1 MKRKNLITLL
11 AFFPLFSVWGQ
22 SSLNPVEKEKLKLP
36 ELPQTM
42 LRATAQANEQVD
54 YTKGTF
60 IVNEDWFGH
69 QNSTVNFLSDDGKWT
84 LRAFQKENPGHEL
97 GCTSQ
102 FGTIY
107 GDKFY
112 IVSKQEKDPGA
123 TVIGSR
129 LAVIDAKTMK
139 VLKEFTRIGDSDGR
153 SFLGVDE
160 HTGYIGTSNGI
171 FLYDIDKMEIGERI
185 TGTENTSGSLY
196 SAQIGTMIRVGDRV
210 FAVHQKDGLLVIDAK
225 THTLETTILKPEEHE
240 GHGLG
245 SIVLSKDGTI
255 WASPTVELTG
265 TGASLPLI
273 WKVDPTTL
281 TVQQVDI
288 PTTSGIEE
296 IPNSWYA
303 WTADGFCASTKEN
316 KIYWKGQGTGSWFTG
331 YKIFCYDIDKNE
343 FYKVF
348 DFGKVEGDWRLYG
361 TGFRIDPVSDDM
373 YCFWYHEFLDPEHEL
388 AVVETDGRGE
398 KNGTIKG
405 RYPYDITNYWFP
417 ALPVFP
423 DNEAPVIQGEAPKE
437 VVLSAERTQVSIPLE
452 EIVKDADNMTAAI
465 TLTTTMSEA
474 HQKLITVAVQN
485 CQLVIQPVEASVT
498 TATTI
503 PVHLKFNSNGKT
515 VETDLTVKLEE
526 GTGAP
531 FVISESEVAV
541 EKGKTVTLT
550 VKGMEGETATWA
562 SDDETIAT
570 VSEEGVV
577 TGMKVGTTTITATS
591 EDRGVK
597 ATCKVT
603 VKRESLILNMASV
616 ELFEGEEQTI
626 SVSRQ
631 TPLEQNEKIKWS
643 SSDETILE
651 IIPQPNYM
659 QVKFKALKAGD
670 AKIIAQVVSSD
681 DESNILTTT
690 ECPVL
695 VKEMIPVEKIELVIA
710 DSEEQPGEE
719 TLKFNINGKKI
730 LKAKVFPENA
740 SIKDVEWISSNKDAF
755 TIENGIVTAIGNGE
769 AEITVSS
776 KQGQNE
782 VTSNPIKV
790 ACEYQLERIAFSQPV
805 YGYSKGMANDYEII
819 TPKIKCFPTTPS
831 SIKETMEI
839 KWDFNVPQNWT
850 NSCLNDPT
858 SESYY
863 DNSSNKSGINFY
875 ISLSPEN
882 WETFDPYTFYEGEVP
897 LKCTVTYAGKEYTAE
912 CIINFQEKD
921 LESSFELENEDKKT
935 LLKLGETLQLK
946 WKLNGEGMSSKLKSD
961 GVSVMFSS
969 SDEKIASVSEDGLII
984 AKENGVATITAYV
997 SNGSYSEDRQIIV
1010 GDIWATDV
1018 VCKEDT
1024 VRVTLGEA
1032 VQLAATV
1039 NPKNATFPTV
1049 EWSKPTTDWTT
1060 SNGTTVGAADITDDG
1075 IFSTM
1080 YRSDMATTVNNI
1092 GKYDVK
1098 VTSFDGQA
1106 SGQCVVYVLGLE
1118 PLEELTLT
1126 SKGVDDEI
1134 SIDVKDNTQEGFL
1147 YTQFFDVGFV
1157 PSNATL
1163 AKALTKRFTI
1173 TSQDE
1178 EILEIGTKQLGDT
1191 HEEGFTLKPKK
1202 QGTTQII
1209 VTAKENNIKA
1219 VKTIR
1224 ITDSSYGILGVTL
1237 NASVMTVKAGEPQTI
1252 GHLVETKQDG
1262 VVYDKTVYW
1271 ESSDPSVAT
1280 VDRETGLI
1288 TPIKVGGTTTIRAI
1302 TKFGNFTA
1310 TCHLNV
1316 AEGDVKVS
1324 GVKLDKN
1331 TLTLAPGENAQLY
1344 ATITPTDAA
1353 NKKVTWVSENNAVAT
1368 VAEGLVTG
1376 VSAGSTIVRVTT
1388 RRRRLH
1394 SRMCRNRREKEVPA
1408 TGISLDKTSV
1418 ELEKGKA
1425 IVLRAT
1431 VTPANATNKRV
1442 IWISSD
1448 EDVISVDTTGIV
1460 EGLEEGEADVI
1471 AVTSDGKHEAR
1482 CSVTV
1487 YDPATKPEV
1496 IAKDSS
1502 AVIVFAR
1509 VEKAEK
1515 YRLQLYRYVGNTP
1528 ILDKEY
1534 VADRFGNIINGLK
1547 SSEPA
1552 PLASTGKV
1560 AINIAGLR
1568 PDTKYSVK
1576 IGALDKSGNKI
1587 STVTADPFTT
1597 AQNPTANEEITSV
1610 QPDAF
1615 VANNELILENLA
1627 GCTCYVVD
1635 FSGRIT
1641 TIYTVKSEH
1650 DRTQLQQEAGTYII
1664 TAVKD
1669 QEMYFSKKVV
1679 IR

>member
-1 MKRKNLITLL
+1 MV
-11 AFFPLFSVWGQ
+11 A
-22 SSLNPVEKEKLKLP
+22 
-36 ELPQTM
+36 
-42 LRATAQANEQVD
+42 
-54 YTKGTF
+54 
-60 IVNEDWFGH
+60 
-69 QNSTVNFLSDDGKWT
+69 
-84 LRAFQKENPGHEL
+84 
-97 GCTSQ
+97 
-102 FGTIY
+102 
-107 GDKFY
+107 
-112 IVSKQEKDPGA
+112 
-123 TVIGSR
+123 
-129 LAVIDAKTMK
+129 
-139 VLKEFTRIGDSDGR
+139 
-153 SFLGVDE
+153 
-160 HTGYIGTSNGI
+160 
-171 FLYDIDKMEIGERI
+171 
-185 TGTENTSGSLY
+185 
-196 SAQIGTMIRVGDRV
+196 
-210 FAVHQKDGLLVIDAK
+210 
-225 THTLETTILKPEEHE
+225 
-240 GHGLG
+240 
-245 SIVLSKDGTI
+245 
-255 WASPTVELTG
+255 
-265 TGASLPLI
+265 
-273 WKVDPTTL
+273 
-281 TVQQVDI
+281 
-288 PTTSGIEE
+288 
-296 IPNSWYA
+296 
-303 WTADGFCASTKEN
+303 
-316 KIYWKGQGTGSWFTG
+316 
-331 YKIFCYDIDKNE
+331 
-343 FYKVF
+343 
-348 DFGKVEGDWRLYG
+348 
-361 TGFRIDPVSDDM
+361 
-373 YCFWYHEFLDPEHEL
+373 
-388 AVVETDGRGE
+388 TDGRGE

-423 DNEAPVIQGEAPKE
+423 DNEAPAIQSGAPKE
-437 VVLSAERTQVSIPLE
+437 VVLDAKQTQVNIPLE
-452 EIVKDADNMTAAI
+452 EVVKDDDNMTAAI
-465 TLTTTMSEA
+465 TLTTNMSEA
-474 HQKLITVAVQN
+474 HQKLITVAIQN
-485 CQLVIQPVEASVT
+485 CHLVIQPIEASVT

-515 VETDLTVKLEE
+515 VETDLTVKLEQ

-531 FVISESEVAV
+531 FVINESEVAV
-541 EKGKTVTLT
+541 EKGKTITLT
-550 VKGMEGETATWA
+550 VKGMEGETATWKSEDKA
-562 SDDETIAT
+562 IAT
-570 VSEEGVV
+570 VSEDGVV
-577 TGMKVGTTTITATS
+577 TGMKAGTTTIIATS
-591 EDRGVK
+591 EARNVT

-603 VKRESLILNMASV
+603 VKRENLILDMASV
-616 ELFEGEEQTI
+616 ELFEGQSQT
-626 SVSRQ
+626 V
-631 TPLEQNEKIKWS
+631 KITGGWVNGGVES
-643 SSDETILE
+643 LTWESSDKSILE
-651 IIPQPNYM
+651 ITQQNPMLVQ
-659 QVKFKALKAGD
+659 FKALKTGS
-670 AKIIAQVVSSD
+670 AKIIAKISSKK
-681 DESNILTTT
+681 DESTVLTTT
-690 ECPVL
+690 ECSVL
-695 VKEMIPVEKIELVIA
+695 VKEMIPVEKIELTT
-710 DSEEQPGEE
+710 SEGEQPGEE

-740 SIKDVEWISSNKDAF
+740 SIKDVEWISSNQDAF

-790 ACEYQLERIAFSQPV
+790 SCEYQLERIVFSQPI
-805 YGYSKGMANDYEII
+805 YGYSKKMADDYGRI

-831 SIKETMEI
+831 SIEGTMDI

-858 SESYY
+858 SSSYY
-863 DNSSNKSGINFY
+863 DNSSNTRGINFC

-882 WETFDPYTFYEGEVP
+882 WETNELYTFYEGEVP
-897 LKCTVTYAGKEYTAE
+897 LKCTITYAGKKYTAE

-935 LLKLGETLQLK
+935 LLKSGETLQLK
-946 WKLNGEGMSSKLKSD
+946 WKLDGEGMSSKLKSD
-961 GVSVMFSS
+961 EVSVKFIS
-969 SDEKIASVSEDGLII
+969 SDENIASVNKDGLIT
-984 AKENGVATITAYV
+984 AKGNGIATITAYV
-997 SNGSYSEDRQIIV
+997 SDGSYSEERQILV
-1010 GDIWATDV
+1010 GDTWATDV

-1039 NPKNATFPTV
+1039 NPKNATYPTV

-1060 SNGTTVGAADITDDG
+1060 NSGTTVGAADITDDG

-1098 VTSFDGQA
+1098 VSSFDGQA

-1118 PLEELTLT
+1118 PLQDLTLT

-1134 SIDVKDNTQEGFL
+1134 SIDVKDDIEEGIL

-1163 AKALTKRFTI
+1163 AKALTTRFTI
-1173 TSQDE
+1173 TSQDK
-1178 EILEIGTKQLGDT
+1178 EILEIGTKKLGDT

-1209 VTAKENNIKA
+1209 VSAKENDVKA

-1224 ITDSSYGILGVTL
+1224 VTDSSYGILGVTL
-1237 NASVMTVKAGEPQTI
+1237 DASVMTVKAGEPLSI
-1252 GHLVETKQDG
+1252 GYQVETVQDG
-1262 VVYDKTVYW
+1262 VERDKTVYW

-1331 TLTLAPGENAQLY
+1331 ALTLAPGENAQLY
-1344 ATITPTDAA
+1344 ATITPADAA
-1353 NKKVTWVSENNAVAT
+1353 NKKVTWISENNAVAT

-1388 RRRRLH
+1388 EDGGYTAK
-1394 SRMCRNRREKEVPA
+1394 CVVTVEKKEIPA
-1408 TGISLDKTSV
+1408 TGISLDKISV
-1418 ELEKGKA
+1418 KLEKGKA
-1425 IVLRAT
+1425 IVLKAT
-1431 VTPANATNKRV
+1431 VIPANATNKQV
-1442 IWISSD
+1442 IWLSSD
-1448 EDVISVDTTGIV
+1448 EDIIAVDTTGIV
-1460 EGLEEGEADVI
+1460 EGLEEGKADVI

-1487 YDPATKPEV
+1487 YDPAAKPEV

-1502 AVIVFAR
+1502 AVVIFAQ

-1528 ILDKEY
+1528 VLDKEY
-1534 VADRFGNIINGLK
+1534 VADHFGNIINGLK

-1560 AINIAGLR
+1560 AVNIAGLR

-1576 IGALDKSGNKI
+1576 IVALDKSGNMI
-1587 STVTADPFTT
+1587 STVITDPFMT

-1641 TIYTVKSEH
+1641 KIYTVKSEH

>member
-1 MKRKNLITLL
+1 
-11 AFFPLFSVWGQ
+11 
-22 SSLNPVEKEKLKLP
+22 
-36 ELPQTM
+36 
-42 LRATAQANEQVD
+42 
-54 YTKGTF
+54 
-60 IVNEDWFGH
+60 
-69 QNSTVNFLSDDGKWT
+69 
-84 LRAFQKENPGHEL
+84 
-97 GCTSQ
+97 
-102 FGTIY
+102 
-107 GDKFY
+107 
-112 IVSKQEKDPGA
+112 
-123 TVIGSR
+123 
-129 LAVIDAKTMK
+129 
-139 VLKEFTRIGDSDGR
+139 
-153 SFLGVDE
+153 
-160 HTGYIGTSNGI
+160 
-171 FLYDIDKMEIGERI
+171 
-185 TGTENTSGSLY
+185 
-196 SAQIGTMIRVGDRV
+196 
-210 FAVHQKDGLLVIDAK
+210 
-225 THTLETTILKPEEHE
+225 
-240 GHGLG
+240 
-245 SIVLSKDGTI
+245 
-255 WASPTVELTG
+255 
-265 TGASLPLI
+265 
-273 WKVDPTTL
+273 
-281 TVQQVDI
+281 
-288 PTTSGIEE
+288 
-296 IPNSWYA
+296 
-303 WTADGFCASTKEN
+303 
-316 KIYWKGQGTGSWFTG
+316 
-331 YKIFCYDIDKNE
+331 
-343 FYKVF
+343 
-348 DFGKVEGDWRLYG
+348 
-361 TGFRIDPVSDDM
+361 M
-373 YCFWYHEFLDPEHEL
+373 YCFWYHEFLNPEHEL
-388 AVVETDGRGE
+388 AVVATDGRGE

-423 DNEAPVIQGEAPKE
+423 DNEAPAIQSGAPKE
-437 VVLSAERTQVSIPLE
+437 VVLDAEQTQVNIPLE
-452 EIVKDADNMTAAI
+452 EVVKDADNMTAAI

-474 HQKLITVAVQN
+474 HQKLITVAIQN
-485 CQLVIQPVEASVT
+485 CHLVIQPVEASVT

-503 PVHLKFNSNGKT
+503 PVHLKFNSNGKKA
-515 VETDLTVKLEE
+515 ETDLTVKLKE

-541 EKGKTVTLT
+541 EKNKTVTLT
-550 VKGMEGETATWA
+550 VKGMEGETATWKSEDNA
-562 SDDETIAT
+562 IAT
-570 VSEEGVV
+570 VSEDGMV
-577 TGMKVGTTTITATS
+577 TGKATGTTTITAS
-591 EDRGVK
+591 SKDRDVK

-603 VKRESLILNMASV
+603 VKRESLILDMASV
-616 ELFEGEEQTI
+616 ELFEGQSQT
-626 SVSRQ
+626 VMVKGGWLNNKE
-631 TPLEQNEKIKWS
+631 TLKWE
-643 SSDETILE
+643 SSDTSILE
-651 IIPQPNYM
+651 ITRQNPG
-659 QVKFKALKAGD
+659 QVQFKALKTGS
-670 AKIIAQVVSSD
+670 AKIIAKISSKEE
-681 DESNILTTT
+681 ESIVLTTT
-690 ECPVL
+690 ECSVL
-695 VKEMIPVEKIELVIA
+695 VKELIPVEKIELTT
-710 DSEEQPGEE
+710 SEGEQPEEE

-740 SIKDVEWISSNKDAF
+740 SIKDVEWISSNQDAF

-790 ACEYQLERIAFSQPV
+790 SCEYQLERIVFSQPI
-805 YGYSKGMANDYEII
+805 YGYSKKMADDYGRI

-831 SIKETMEI
+831 SIEGTMDI

-858 SESYY
+858 SSSYY
-863 DNSSNKSGINFY
+863 DNSSNTRGINFC

-882 WETFDPYTFYEGEVP
+882 YETYDPYTFYEGEVP

-912 CIINFQEKD
+912 CTINFQEKD
-921 LESSFELENEDKKT
+921 LENSFELENEDKKT

-946 WKLNGEGMSSKLKSD
+946 WKLDGEGMSSKLKSD
-961 GVSVMFSS
+961 EVSVKFIS
-969 SDEKIASVSEDGLII
+969 SDENIASVNNDGLIT
-984 AKENGVATITAYV
+984 AKGNGIATITAYV
-997 SNGSYSEDRQIIV
+997 SDGSYSEERQILV
-1010 GDIWATDV
+1010 GDTWATDV

-1039 NPKNATFPTV
+1039 NPKNATYPTV

-1060 SNGTTVGAADITDDG
+1060 NSGTTVGAADITDDG

-1098 VTSFDGQA
+1098 VSSFDGQA

-1118 PLEELTLT
+1118 PLQDLTLT

-1134 SIDVKDNTQEGFL
+1134 SIDVKDDIEEGIL

-1163 AKALTKRFTI
+1163 AKALTTRFTI
-1173 TSQDE
+1173 TSQDK
-1178 EILEIGTKQLGDT
+1178 EILEIGTKKLGDT

-1209 VTAKENNIKA
+1209 VSAKENDVKA

-1224 ITDSSYGILGVTL
+1224 VTDSSYGILGVTL
-1237 NASVMTVKAGEPQTI
+1237 DASVMTVKAGEPLSI
-1252 GHLVETKQDG
+1252 GYQVETVQDG
-1262 VVYDKTVYW
+1262 VERDKTVYW

-1331 TLTLAPGENAQLY
+1331 ALTLAPGENAQLY
-1344 ATITPTDAA
+1344 ATITPADAA
-1353 NKKVTWVSENNAVAT
+1353 NKKVTWISENNAVAT

-1388 RRRRLH
+1388 EDGGYTAK
-1394 SRMCRNRREKEVPA
+1394 CVVTVEKKEIPA
-1408 TGISLDKTSV
+1408 TGISLDKISV
-1418 ELEKGKA
+1418 KLEKGKA
-1425 IVLRAT
+1425 IVLKAT
-1431 VTPANATNKRV
+1431 VIPANATNKQV
-1442 IWISSD
+1442 IWLSSD
-1448 EDVISVDTTGIV
+1448 EDIIAVDTTGIV
-1460 EGLEEGEADVI
+1460 EGLEEGKADVI

-1487 YDPATKPEV
+1487 YDPAAKPEV

-1502 AVIVFAR
+1502 AVVIFAQ

-1528 ILDKEY
+1528 VLDKEY
-1534 VADRFGNIINGLK
+1534 VADHFGNIINGLK

-1560 AINIAGLR
+1560 AVNIAGLR

-1576 IGALDKSGNKI
+1576 IVALDKSGNTI
-1587 STVTADPFTT
+1587 STVITDPFMT

-1641 TIYTVKSEH
+1641 KIYTVKSEH

>member
-1 MKRKNLITLL
+1 M
-11 AFFPLFSVWGQ
+11 
-22 SSLNPVEKEKLKLP
+22 
-36 ELPQTM
+36 
-42 LRATAQANEQVD
+42 
-54 YTKGTF
+54 
-60 IVNEDWFGH
+60 
-69 QNSTVNFLSDDGKWT
+69 
-84 LRAFQKENPGHEL
+84 
-97 GCTSQ
+97 
-102 FGTIY
+102 
-107 GDKFY
+107 
-112 IVSKQEKDPGA
+112 
-123 TVIGSR
+123 
-129 LAVIDAKTMK
+129 
-139 VLKEFTRIGDSDGR
+139 
-153 SFLGVDE
+153 
-160 HTGYIGTSNGI
+160 
-171 FLYDIDKMEIGERI
+171 
-185 TGTENTSGSLY
+185 
-196 SAQIGTMIRVGDRV
+196 
-210 FAVHQKDGLLVIDAK
+210 
-225 THTLETTILKPEEHE
+225 
-240 GHGLG
+240 
-245 SIVLSKDGTI
+245 
-255 WASPTVELTG
+255 
-265 TGASLPLI
+265 
-273 WKVDPTTL
+273 
-281 TVQQVDI
+281 
-288 PTTSGIEE
+288 
-296 IPNSWYA
+296 
-303 WTADGFCASTKEN
+303 
-316 KIYWKGQGTGSWFTG
+316 
-331 YKIFCYDIDKNE
+331 
-343 FYKVF
+343 
-348 DFGKVEGDWRLYG
+348 EGDWRLYG

-373 YCFWYHEFLDPEHEL
+373 YCFWYHEFLNPEHEL
-388 AVVETDGRGE
+388 AVVATDGRGE

-423 DNEAPVIQGEAPKE
+423 DNEAPAIQSGAPKE
-437 VVLSAERTQVSIPLE
+437 VVLDAEQTQVNIPLE
-452 EIVKDADNMTAAI
+452 EVVKDADNMTAAI

-474 HQKLITVAVQN
+474 HQKLITVAIQN
-485 CQLVIQPVEASVT
+485 CHLVIQPVEASVT

-503 PVHLKFNSNGKT
+503 PVHLKFNSNGKKA
-515 VETDLTVKLEE
+515 ETDLTVKLKE

-541 EKGKTVTLT
+541 EKNKTVTLT
-550 VKGMEGETATWA
+550 VKGMEGETATWKSEDNA
-562 SDDETIAT
+562 IAT
-570 VSEEGVV
+570 VSEDGMV
-577 TGMKVGTTTITATS
+577 TGKATGTTTITAS
-591 EDRGVK
+591 SKDRDVK

-603 VKRESLILNMASV
+603 VKRESLILDMASV
-616 ELFEGEEQTI
+616 ELFEGQSQT
-626 SVSRQ
+626 VMVKGGWLNNKE
-631 TPLEQNEKIKWS
+631 TLKWE
-643 SSDETILE
+643 SSDTSILE
-651 IIPQPNYM
+651 ITRQNPG
-659 QVKFKALKAGD
+659 QVQFKALKTGS
-670 AKIIAQVVSSD
+670 AKIIAKISSKEE
-681 DESNILTTT
+681 ESIVLTTT
-690 ECPVL
+690 ECSVL
-695 VKEMIPVEKIELVIA
+695 VKELIPVEKIELTT
-710 DSEEQPGEE
+710 SEGEQPEEE

-740 SIKDVEWISSNKDAF
+740 SIKDVEWISSNQDAF

-790 ACEYQLERIAFSQPV
+790 SCEYQLERIVFSQPI
-805 YGYSKGMANDYEII
+805 YGYSKKMADDYGRI

-831 SIKETMEI
+831 SIEGTMDI

-858 SESYY
+858 SSSYY
-863 DNSSNKSGINFY
+863 DNSSNTRGINFC

-882 WETFDPYTFYEGEVP
+882 YETYDPYTFYEGEVP

-912 CIINFQEKD
+912 CTINFQEKD
-921 LESSFELENEDKKT
+921 LENSFELENEDKKT

-946 WKLNGEGMSSKLKSD
+946 WKLDGEGMSSKLKSD
-961 GVSVMFSS
+961 EVSVKFIS
-969 SDEKIASVSEDGLII
+969 SDENIASVNNDGLIT
-984 AKENGVATITAYV
+984 AKGNGIATITAYV
-997 SNGSYSEDRQIIV
+997 SDGSYSEERQILV
-1010 GDIWATDV
+1010 GDTWATDV

-1039 NPKNATFPTV
+1039 NPKNATYPTV

-1060 SNGTTVGAADITDDG
+1060 NSGTTVGAADITDDG

-1098 VTSFDGQA
+1098 VSSFDGQA

-1118 PLEELTLT
+1118 PLQDLTLT

-1134 SIDVKDNTQEGFL
+1134 SIDVKDDIEEGIL

-1163 AKALTKRFTI
+1163 AKALTTRFTI
-1173 TSQDE
+1173 TSQDK
-1178 EILEIGTKQLGDT
+1178 EILEIGTKKLGDT

-1209 VTAKENNIKA
+1209 VSAKENDVKA

-1224 ITDSSYGILGVTL
+1224 VTDSSYGILGVTL
-1237 NASVMTVKAGEPQTI
+1237 DASVMTVKAGEPLSI
-1252 GHLVETKQDG
+1252 GYQVETVQDG
-1262 VVYDKTVYW
+1262 VERDKTVYW

-1331 TLTLAPGENAQLY
+1331 ALTLAPGENAQLY
-1344 ATITPTDAA
+1344 ATITPADAA
-1353 NKKVTWVSENNAVAT
+1353 NKKVTWISENNAVAT

-1388 RRRRLH
+1388 EDGGYTAK
-1394 SRMCRNRREKEVPA
+1394 CVVTVEKKEIPA
-1408 TGISLDKTSV
+1408 TGISLDKISV
-1418 ELEKGKA
+1418 KLEKGKA
-1425 IVLRAT
+1425 IVLKAT
-1431 VTPANATNKRV
+1431 VIPANATNKQV
-1442 IWISSD
+1442 IWLSSD
-1448 EDVISVDTTGIV
+1448 EDIIAVDTTGIV
-1460 EGLEEGEADVI
+1460 EGLEEGKADVI

-1487 YDPATKPEV
+1487 YDPAAKPEV

-1502 AVIVFAR
+1502 AVVIFAQ

-1528 ILDKEY
+1528 VLDKEY
-1534 VADRFGNIINGLK
+1534 VADHFGNIINGLK

-1560 AINIAGLR
+1560 AVNIAGLR

-1576 IGALDKSGNKI
+1576 IVALDKSGNTI
-1587 STVTADPFTT
+1587 STVITDPFMT

-1641 TIYTVKSEH
+1641 KIYTVKSEH

>member
-11 AFFPLFSVWGQ
+11 AFVPLFSVWGQ

-36 ELPQTM
+36 ELPQTV
-42 LRATAQANEQVD
+42 LRAASQANEQVD

-60 IVNEDWFGH
+60 IVNEDWYGH

-84 LRAFQKENPGHEL
+84 LRAFQKENPAHEL

-107 GDKFY
+107 GGKFY

-123 TVIGSR
+123 TVTGSR

-139 VLKEFTRIGDSDGR
+139 VLKEFTKIGDSDGR

-171 FLYDIDKMEIGERI
+171 FLYDIDKMEIGEKI
-185 TGTENTSGSLY
+185 SGTENTSGSLY

-210 FAVHQKDGLLVIDAK
+210 FAVHQKNGLLVIDAK

-288 PTTSGIEE
+288 PTASGIEE

-348 DFGKVEGDWRLYG
+348 DFGKVEGEWRLYG

-373 YCFWYHEFLDPEHEL
+373 YCFWYHEFLNPEHEL
-388 AVVETDGRGE
+388 AVVATDGRGE

-423 DNEAPVIQGEAPKE
+423 DNEAPAIQSGAPKE
-437 VVLSAERTQVSIPLE
+437 VVLDAKQTQVNIPLE
-452 EIVKDADNMTAAI
+452 EVVKDDDNMTAAI
-465 TLTTTMSEA
+465 TLTTNMSEA
-474 HQKLITVAVQN
+474 HQKLITVAIQN
-485 CQLVIQPVEASVT
+485 CHLVIQPIEASVT

-515 VETDLTVKLEE
+515 VETDLTVKLEQ

-531 FVISESEVAV
+531 FVINESEVAV
-541 EKGKTVTLT
+541 EKGKTITLT
-550 VKGMEGETATWA
+550 VK
-562 SDDETIAT
+562 
-570 VSEEGVV
+570 
-577 TGMKVGTTTITATS
+577 TGS
-591 EDRGVK
+591 
-597 ATCKVT
+597 
-603 VKRESLILNMASV
+603 
-616 ELFEGEEQTI
+616 
-626 SVSRQ
+626 
-631 TPLEQNEKIKWS
+631 
-643 SSDETILE
+643 
-651 IIPQPNYM
+651 
-659 QVKFKALKAGD
+659 
-670 AKIIAQVVSSD
+670 AKIIAKISSKK
-681 DESNILTTT
+681 DESTVLTTT
-690 ECPVL
+690 ECSVL
-695 VKEMIPVEKIELVIA
+695 VKEMIPVEKIELTT
-710 DSEEQPGEE
+710 SEGEQPGEE

-740 SIKDVEWISSNKDAF
+740 SIKDVEWISSNQDAF

-790 ACEYQLERIAFSQPV
+790 SCEYQLERIVFSQPI
-805 YGYSKGMANDYEII
+805 YGYSKKMADDYGRI

-831 SIKETMEI
+831 SIEGTMDI

-858 SESYY
+858 SSSYY
-863 DNSSNKSGINFY
+863 DNSSNTRGINFC

-882 WETFDPYTFYEGEVP
+882 WETNELYTFYEGEVP
-897 LKCTVTYAGKEYTAE
+897 LKCTITYAGKKYTAE

-935 LLKLGETLQLK
+935 LLKSGETLQLK
-946 WKLNGEGMSSKLKSD
+946 WKLDGEGMSSKLKSD
-961 GVSVMFSS
+961 EVSVKFIS
-969 SDEKIASVSEDGLII
+969 SDENIASVNKDGLIT
-984 AKENGVATITAYV
+984 AKGNGIATITAYV
-997 SNGSYSEDRQIIV
+997 SDGSYSEERQILV
-1010 GDIWATDV
+1010 GDTWATDV

-1039 NPKNATFPTV
+1039 NPKNATYPTV

-1060 SNGTTVGAADITDDG
+1060 NSGTTVGAADITDDG

-1098 VTSFDGQA
+1098 VSSFDGQA

-1118 PLEELTLT
+1118 PLQDLTLT

-1134 SIDVKDNTQEGFL
+1134 SIDVKDDIEEGIL

-1163 AKALTKRFTI
+1163 AKALTTRFTI
-1173 TSQDE
+1173 TSQDK
-1178 EILEIGTKQLGDT
+1178 EILEIGTKKLGDT

-1209 VTAKENNIKA
+1209 VSAKENDVKA

-1224 ITDSSYGILGVTL
+1224 VTDSSYGILGVTL
-1237 NASVMTVKAGEPQTI
+1237 DASVMTVKAGEPLSI
-1252 GHLVETKQDG
+1252 GYQVETVQDG
-1262 VVYDKTVYW
+1262 VERDKTVYW

-1331 TLTLAPGENAQLY
+1331 ALTLAPGENAQLY
-1344 ATITPTDAA
+1344 ATITPADAA
-1353 NKKVTWVSENNAVAT
+1353 NKKVTWISENNAVAT

-1388 RRRRLH
+1388 EDGGYTAK
-1394 SRMCRNRREKEVPA
+1394 CVVTVEKKEIPA
-1408 TGISLDKTSV
+1408 TGISLDKISV
-1418 ELEKGKA
+1418 KLEKGKA
-1425 IVLRAT
+1425 IVLKAT
-1431 VTPANATNKRV
+1431 VIPANATNKQV
-1442 IWISSD
+1442 IWLSSD
-1448 EDVISVDTTGIV
+1448 EDIIAVDTTGIV
-1460 EGLEEGEADVI
+1460 EGLEEGKADVI

-1487 YDPATKPEV
+1487 YDPAAKPEV

-1502 AVIVFAR
+1502 AVVIFAQ

-1528 ILDKEY
+1528 VLDKEY
-1534 VADRFGNIINGLK
+1534 VADHFGNIINGLK

-1560 AINIAGLR
+1560 AVNIAGLR

-1576 IGALDKSGNKI
+1576 IVALDKSGNMI
-1587 STVTADPFTT
+1587 STVITDPFMT

-1641 TIYTVKSEH
+1641 KIYTVKSEH

>member
-1 MKRKNLITLL
+1 M
-11 AFFPLFSVWGQ
+11 A
-22 SSLNPVEKEKLKLP
+22 
-36 ELPQTM
+36 
-42 LRATAQANEQVD
+42 
-54 YTKGTF
+54 
-60 IVNEDWFGH
+60 
-69 QNSTVNFLSDDGKWT
+69 
-84 LRAFQKENPGHEL
+84 
-97 GCTSQ
+97 
-102 FGTIY
+102 
-107 GDKFY
+107 
-112 IVSKQEKDPGA
+112 
-123 TVIGSR
+123 
-129 LAVIDAKTMK
+129 
-139 VLKEFTRIGDSDGR
+139 
-153 SFLGVDE
+153 
-160 HTGYIGTSNGI
+160 
-171 FLYDIDKMEIGERI
+171 
-185 TGTENTSGSLY
+185 
-196 SAQIGTMIRVGDRV
+196 
-210 FAVHQKDGLLVIDAK
+210 
-225 THTLETTILKPEEHE
+225 
-240 GHGLG
+240 
-245 SIVLSKDGTI
+245 
-255 WASPTVELTG
+255 
-265 TGASLPLI
+265 
-273 WKVDPTTL
+273 
-281 TVQQVDI
+281 
-288 PTTSGIEE
+288 
-296 IPNSWYA
+296 
-303 WTADGFCASTKEN
+303 
-316 KIYWKGQGTGSWFTG
+316 
-331 YKIFCYDIDKNE
+331 
-343 FYKVF
+343 
-348 DFGKVEGDWRLYG
+348 
-361 TGFRIDPVSDDM
+361 
-373 YCFWYHEFLDPEHEL
+373 
-388 AVVETDGRGE
+388 TDGRGE

-423 DNEAPVIQGEAPKE
+423 DNEAPAIQSGAPKE
-437 VVLSAERTQVSIPLE
+437 VVLDAKQTQVNIPLE
-452 EIVKDADNMTAAI
+452 EVVKDDDNMTAAI
-465 TLTTTMSEA
+465 TLTTNMSEA
-474 HQKLITVAVQN
+474 HQKLITVAIQN
-485 CQLVIQPVEASVT
+485 CHLVIQPIEASVT

-515 VETDLTVKLEE
+515 VETDLTVKLEQ

-531 FVISESEVAV
+531 FVINESEVAV
-541 EKGKTVTLT
+541 EKGKTITLT
-550 VKGMEGETATWA
+550 VKGMEGETATWKSEDKA
-562 SDDETIAT
+562 IAT
-570 VSEEGVV
+570 VSEDGVV
-577 TGMKVGTTTITATS
+577 TGMKAGTTTIIATS
-591 EDRGVK
+591 EARNVT

-603 VKRESLILNMASV
+603 VKRENLILDMASV
-616 ELFEGEEQTI
+616 ELFEGQSQT
-626 SVSRQ
+626 V
-631 TPLEQNEKIKWS
+631 KITGGWVNGGVES
-643 SSDETILE
+643 LTWESSDKSILE
-651 IIPQPNYM
+651 ITQQNPMLVQ
-659 QVKFKALKAGD
+659 FKALKTGS
-670 AKIIAQVVSSD
+670 AKIIAKISSKK
-681 DESNILTTT
+681 DESTVLTTT
-690 ECPVL
+690 ECSVL
-695 VKEMIPVEKIELVIA
+695 VKEMIPVEKIELTT
-710 DSEEQPGEE
+710 SEGEQPGEE

-740 SIKDVEWISSNKDAF
+740 SIKDVEWISSNQDAF

-790 ACEYQLERIAFSQPV
+790 SCEYQLERIVFSQPI
-805 YGYSKGMANDYEII
+805 YGYSKKMADDYGRI

-831 SIKETMEI
+831 SIEGTMDI

-858 SESYY
+858 SSSYY
-863 DNSSNKSGINFY
+863 DNSSNTRGINFC

-882 WETFDPYTFYEGEVP
+882 WETNELYTFYEGEVP
-897 LKCTVTYAGKEYTAE
+897 LKCTITYAGKKYTAE

-935 LLKLGETLQLK
+935 LLKSGETLQLK
-946 WKLNGEGMSSKLKSD
+946 WKLDGEGMSSKLKSD
-961 GVSVMFSS
+961 EVSVKFIS
-969 SDEKIASVSEDGLII
+969 SDENIASVNKDGLIT
-984 AKENGVATITAYV
+984 AKGNGIATITAYV
-997 SNGSYSEDRQIIV
+997 SDGSYSEERQILV
-1010 GDIWATDV
+1010 GDTWATDV

-1039 NPKNATFPTV
+1039 NPKNATYPTV

-1060 SNGTTVGAADITDDG
+1060 NSGTTVGAADITDDG

-1098 VTSFDGQA
+1098 VSSFDGQA

-1118 PLEELTLT
+1118 PLQDLTLT

-1134 SIDVKDNTQEGFL
+1134 SIDVKDDIEEGIL

-1163 AKALTKRFTI
+1163 AKALTTRFTI
-1173 TSQDE
+1173 TSQDK
-1178 EILEIGTKQLGDT
+1178 EILEIGTKKLGDT

-1209 VTAKENNIKA
+1209 VSAKENDVKA

-1224 ITDSSYGILGVTL
+1224 VTDSSYGILGVTL
-1237 NASVMTVKAGEPQTI
+1237 DASVMTVKAGEPLSI
-1252 GHLVETKQDG
+1252 GYQVETVQDG
-1262 VVYDKTVYW
+1262 VERDKTVYW

-1331 TLTLAPGENAQLY
+1331 ALTLAPGENAQLY
-1344 ATITPTDAA
+1344 ATITPADAA
-1353 NKKVTWVSENNAVAT
+1353 NKKVTWISENNAVAT

-1388 RRRRLH
+1388 EDGGYTAK
-1394 SRMCRNRREKEVPA
+1394 CVVTVEKKEIPA
-1408 TGISLDKTSV
+1408 TGISLDKISV
-1418 ELEKGKA
+1418 KLEKGKA
-1425 IVLRAT
+1425 IVLKAT
-1431 VTPANATNKRV
+1431 VIPANATNKQV
-1442 IWISSD
+1442 IWLSSD
-1448 EDVISVDTTGIV
+1448 EDIIAVDTTGIV
-1460 EGLEEGEADVI
+1460 EGLEEGKADVI

-1487 YDPATKPEV
+1487 YDPAAKPEV

-1502 AVIVFAR
+1502 AVVIFAQ

-1528 ILDKEY
+1528 VLDKEY
-1534 VADRFGNIINGLK
+1534 VADHFGNIINGLK

-1560 AINIAGLR
+1560 AVNIAGLR

-1576 IGALDKSGNKI
+1576 IVALDKSGNMI
-1587 STVTADPFTT
+1587 STVITDPFMT

-1641 TIYTVKSEH
+1641 KIYTVKSEH

>member
-11 AFFPLFSVWGQ
+11 AFFPLFGVWGQ
-22 SSLNPVEKEKLKLP
+22 SSLNQVEKEKLKLP

-54 YTKGTF
+54 YMKGTF

-123 TVIGSR
+123 TVTGSR

-139 VLKEFTRIGDSDGR
+139 VLKEFTKIGDTDGR

-171 FLYDIDKMEIGERI
+171 FLYDIDKMEIGDRI
-185 TGTENTSGSLY
+185 PGTENTSGSLY
-196 SAQIGTMIRVGDRV
+196 NAQIGTMIRVGDRV

-288 PTTSGIEE
+288 PTASGIEE

-373 YCFWYHEFLDPEHEL
+373 YCFWYHEFLNPEHEL
-388 AVVETDGRGE
+388 AVVATDGRGE

-423 DNEAPVIQGEAPKE
+423 DNEAPVIQGGAPKE
-437 VVLSAERTQVSIPLE
+437 VVLNAEQTQASIPLE
-452 EIVKDADNMTAAI
+452 EVVKDADNMTAAI

-485 CQLVIQPVEASVT
+485 CHLVIQPVEASVT
-498 TATTI
+498 TATEI

-550 VKGMEGETATWA
+550 VKGMEGETATWK
-562 SDDETIAT
+562 SEDEAIAT
-570 VSEEGVV
+570 VTEDGVV
-577 TGMKVGTTTITATS
+577 TGVKAGTTTITATS
-591 EDRGVK
+591 TMRDVT

-603 VKRESLILNMASV
+603 VKRESLFLNMASV
-616 ELFEGEEQTI
+616 ELFEGQSQT
-626 SVSRQ
+626 V
-631 TPLEQNEKIKWS
+631 KITGGWMNGGVES
-643 SSDETILE
+643 LTWESSDTSILK
-651 IIPQPNYM
+651 ITRSNPM
-659 QVKFKALKAGD
+659 QVQFEALKTGS
-670 AKIIAQVVSSD
+670 AKIIAKISSK
-681 DESNILTTT
+681 EEEPIVLTTT
-690 ECPVL
+690 ECSVL
-695 VKEMIPVEKIELVIA
+695 VKELIPVEKIELTT
-710 DSEEQPGEE
+710 SEGEQPGEE

-740 SIKDVEWISSNKDAF
+740 SIKDVEWISSNLDAF

-782 VTSNPIKV
+782 VISNPIKV
-790 ACEYQLERIAFSQPV
+790 SCEYQLERIVFSQPI
-805 YGYSKGMANDYEII
+805 YGYSKKMVDDYGII

-831 SIKETMEI
+831 SIEGTMDI
-839 KWDFNVPQNWT
+839 KWDFNVPKDWN

-858 SESYY
+858 YDSYY
-863 DNSSNKSGINFY
+863 DNSSNTRGINFC
-875 ISLSPEN
+875 ISLSPES
-882 WETFDPYTFYEGEVP
+882 WETQEPYTFYEGEVP

-912 CIINFQEKD
+912 CIVNFQQKD
-921 LESSFELENEDKKT
+921 LASSFELENEDKKIV
-935 LLKLGETLQLK
+935 LEKGGTLQLK
-946 WKLNGEGMSSKLKSD
+946 WKLNAKTGAMSAESKDL
-961 GVSVMFSS
+961 GVKFIS
-969 SDEKIASVSEDGLII
+969 SDDQIASVD
-984 AKENGVATITAYV
+984 ENGLVTAKGNGIATITAYV
-997 SNGSYSEDRQIIV
+997 SDGSCSEERQILV
-1010 GDIWATDV
+1010 GDTWATDV

-1039 NPKNATFPTV
+1039 NPKNATYPTV

-1060 SNGTTVGAADITDDG
+1060 SGGQKSGAADITDDG

-1080 YRSDMATTVNNI
+1080 YRSDIPGTEGNI
-1092 GKYDVK
+1092 GKYNVK
-1098 VTSFDGQA
+1098 VSSFDGQA
-1106 SGQCVVYVLGLE
+1106 SDQCVVYVLGLE
-1118 PLEELTLT
+1118 PLQDLTLT

-1134 SIDVKDNTQEGFL
+1134 SIDVKDNIEEGIL
-1147 YTQFFDVGFV
+1147 YTQFLDVGFV

-1163 AKALTKRFTI
+1163 AKALTTRFTI
-1173 TSQDE
+1173 TSQDK
-1178 EILEIGTKQLGDT
+1178 EILEIGTKKLGDT

-1209 VTAKENNIKA
+1209 VSAKENDVKA

-1224 ITDSSYGILGVTL
+1224 VTDSSYGILGVTL
-1237 NASVMTVKAGEPQTI
+1237 DASVMTVKAGELLSI
-1252 GHLVETKQDG
+1252 GYQVETVQDG
-1262 VVYDKTVYW
+1262 TERDKTVYW

-1331 TLTLAPGENAQLY
+1331 TLTLVPGENAQLY

-1388 RRRRLH
+1388 EDGGYKAE
-1394 SRMCRNRREKEVPA
+1394 CVVTVGKEEVPA

-1431 VTPANATNKRV
+1431 VTPANATNKQV

-1448 EDVISVDTTGIV
+1448 EDVVAVDMTGIV

-1482 CSVTV
+1482 CAVTV

-1552 PLASTGKV
+1552 PPASTGKV
-1560 AINIAGLR
+1560 AVNIAGLR
-1568 PDTKYSVK
+1568 PDTKYSLK
-1576 IGALDKSGNKI
+1576 IVALDKSGNKI
-1587 STVTADPFTT
+1587 SIVTADPFTT

-1641 TIYTVKSEH
+1641 KIYTVKSEH

>member
-1 MKRKNLITLL
+1 MKRKNQITLL

-36 ELPQTM
+36 ELPQTA
-42 LRATAQANEQVD
+42 LRVTAQANEQVD

-123 TVIGSR
+123 TVTGSR

-225 THTLETTILKPEEHE
+225 THTLGTTILKPEEHE

-452 EIVKDADNMTAAI
+452 EVVKDADNMTAAI

-526 GTGAP
+526 GTRAP
-531 FVISESEVAV
+531 FTICESEAAV
-541 EKGKTVTLT
+541 EKGKTVTLAMI
-550 VKGMEGETATWA
+550 GMEGETASWK
-562 SDDETIAT
+562 SEDEAVAI
-570 VSEEGVV
+570 VSEDGVV
-577 TGMKVGTTTITATS
+577 TGVKAGTTTITATS
-591 EDRGVK
+591 TKRDVT

-603 VKRESLILNMASV
+603 VKRESLILDMVSV
-616 ELFEGEEQTI
+616 ELFEGQSQTVKI
-626 SVSRQ
+626 SGGWVNGRVED
-631 TPLEQNEKIKWS
+631 LAWE
-643 SSDETILE
+643 SSDPSILE
-651 IIPQPNYM
+651 ITRPNPM
-659 QVKFKALKAGD
+659 QVQFKALKTGS
-670 AKIIAQVVSSD
+670 AKIIAKISPKG
-681 DESNILTTT
+681 DESTVLTTT
-690 ECPVL
+690 ECSVL
-695 VKEMIPVEKIELVIA
+695 VKELIPVEKIELVIA
-710 DSEEQPGEE
+710 DREGQPDENPIA
-719 TLKFNINGKKI
+719 LAINKK
-730 LKAKVFPENA
+730 LYLEAKVYPENA
-740 SIKDVEWISSNKDAF
+740 SVKDMEWVSSNPAF
-755 TIENGIVTAIGNGE
+755 EVSKNGVVKAVGNGE
-769 AEITVSS
+769 ATITAKSS
-776 KQGQNE
+776 QPGESE
-782 VTSNPIKV
+782 VISNKINL
-790 ACEYQLERIAFSQPV
+790 ACSFEFKRVHFSQPV
-805 YGYSKGMANDYEII
+805 FGTKRNRMNLYFTYIPEKPN
-819 TPKIKCFPTTPS
+819 TL
-831 SIKETMEI
+831 SIKEVKIISENKNNWWVAKRVTGGITLSRMTKEGTETVQCTFVDSETQQEYSCECTVIYDKELDDSEI
-839 KWDFNVPQNWT
+839 VLTDEFKR
-850 NSCLNDPT
+850 CK
-858 SESYY
+858 E
-863 DNSSNKSGINFY
+863 G
-875 ISLSPEN
+875 
-882 WETFDPYTFYEGEVP
+882 ETFNILSQISTES
-897 LKCTVTYAGKEYTAE
+897 AGLT
-912 CIINFQEKD
+912 
-921 LESSFELENEDKKT
+921 ESSQYLFTSDNDDIATVDQQGNVTVKGKGEANINICKADGGASTNLKVLCGEKWAESIT
-935 LLKLGETLQLK
+935 L
-946 WKLNGEGMSSKLKSD
+946 
-961 GVSVMFSS
+961 
-969 SDEKIASVSEDGLII
+969 
-984 AKENGVATITAYV
+984 
-997 SNGSYSEDRQIIV
+997 
-1010 GDIWATDV
+1010 
-1018 VCKEDT
+1018 KEDT
-1024 VRVTLGEA
+1024 VYVTHDGKPNRLSASLEPA
-1032 VQLAATV
+1032 DID
-1039 NPKNATFPTV
+1039 FPSIVWYGRSSIDEDGYFT
-1049 EWSKPTTDWTT
+1049 SSSDPTQGYGKYPVIARSYDGMVADTCFVYVVGKVPMTGITT
-1060 SNGTTVGAADITDDG
+1060 SV
-1075 IFSTM
+1075 
-1080 YRSDMATTVNNI
+1080 
-1092 GKYDVK
+1092 
-1098 VTSFDGQA
+1098 
-1106 SGQCVVYVLGLE
+1106 
-1118 PLEELTLT
+1118 
-1126 SKGVDDEI
+1126 DEI
-1134 SIDVKDNTQEGFL
+1134 SIDLNQEGISENGVLHSKYFN
-1147 YTQFFDVGFV
+1147 VGAL
-1157 PSNATL
+1157 PANATFWAVPTL
-1163 AKALTKRFTI
+1163 HFDLISSDEALLKTGFSAEDGIDQWRLYPQKEGDVKLTVV
-1173 TSQDE
+1173 E
-1178 EILEIGTKQLGDT
+1178 KEGEKQTEMLV
-1191 HEEGFTLKPKK
+1191 H
-1202 QGTTQII
+1202 
-1209 VTAKENNIKA
+1209 VTNSK
-1219 VKTIR
+1219 
-1224 ITDSSYGILGVTL
+1224 YGILGVTL
-1237 NASVMTVKAGEPQTI
+1237 DASVMTVKAGENLTI
-1252 GHLVETKQDG
+1252 GHQVETVQDG
-1262 VVYDKTVYW
+1262 VDRDKTVFW

-1280 VDRETGLI
+1280 VDRKTGLI
-1288 TPIKVGGTTTIRAI
+1288 TPFKVGGATTIRAI

-1324 GVKLDKN
+1324 GVELDKN
-1331 TLTLAPGENAQLY
+1331 ALTLALGESAQLY
-1344 ATITPTDAA
+1344 TTVTPADAA
-1353 NKKVTWVSENNAVAT
+1353 NKKVTWVSENNT
-1368 VAEGLVTG
+1368 VAKVVEGLVTG
-1376 VSAGSTIVRVTT
+1376 VSAGSTIVRVKAEDGGYTAECVVT
-1388 RRRRLH
+1388 VG
-1394 SRMCRNRREKEVPA
+1394 KEEIPA

-1431 VTPANATNKRV
+1431 ITPVGATNKQV

-1448 EDVISVDTTGIV
+1448 EDVIAVDATGIV
-1460 EGLEEGEADVI
+1460 EGLEVGEADVI
-1471 AVTSDGKHEAR
+1471 AVTSDGKHKAR
-1482 CSVTV
+1482 CAVTV
-1487 YDPATKPEV
+1487 YDPAAEPEV

-1502 AVIVFAR
+1502 AVVVFAR

-1515 YRLQLYRYVGNTP
+1515 YRLRLYRYVGNTP
-1528 ILDKEY
+1528 VLDKEY
-1534 VADRFGNIINGLK
+1534 VADSFGDITSGLK
-1547 SSEPA
+1547 SSAPA
-1552 PLASTGKV
+1552 PLASKGKV
-1560 AINIAGLR
+1560 AVNITGLR

-1576 IGALDKSGNKI
+1576 IVALDKSGNEI
-1587 STVTADPFTT
+1587 SAVIAGPFTI

-1615 VANNELILENLA
+1615 VVNKELILENLS

-1641 TIYTVKSEH
+1641 TIYTVKSEY
-1650 DRTQLQQEAGTYII
+1650 DRTQLQQGAGTYII
-1664 TAVKD
+1664 TAVKG
-1669 QEMYFSKKVV
+1669 QEMYFSKKIV
-1679 IR
+1679 IQ

>member
-171 FLYDIDKMEIGERI
+171 FLYDIDKMEIGEKI

-550 VKGMEGETATWA
+550 VKGMEGETATWKSEDGA
-562 SDDETIAT
+562 IAT
-570 VSEEGVV
+570 VSED
-577 TGMKVGTTTITATS
+577 GMVAGKATGTTTITAS
-591 EDRGVK
+591 SKDRDVK

-603 VKRESLILNMASV
+603 VKRESLILDMASV
-616 ELFEGEEQTI
+616 ELFEGQSQT
-626 SVSRQ
+626 VMVKGGWLNNKE
-631 TPLEQNEKIKWS
+631 TLKWE
-643 SSDETILE
+643 SSDTSILE
-651 IIPQPNYM
+651 ITRQNPG
-659 QVKFKALKAGD
+659 QVQFKALKTGS
-670 AKIIAQVVSSD
+670 AKIIAKISSKEE
-681 DESNILTTT
+681 ESIVLTTT
-690 ECPVL
+690 ECSVL
-695 VKEMIPVEKIELVIA
+695 VKELIPVEKIELTT
-710 DSEEQPGEE
+710 SEGEQPEEE

-740 SIKDVEWISSNKDAF
+740 SIKDVEWISSNQDAF
-755 TIENGIVTAIGNGE
+755 TIENGIVTAIGDGV
-769 AEITVSS
+769 AEITVRSI
-776 KQGQNE
+776 QGQNE

-790 ACEYQLERIAFSQPV
+790 TCEYQLERIVFSLPV
-805 YGYSKGMANDYEII
+805 YGYSKSMMNDMGEITPEVKCYPA
-819 TPKIKCFPTTPS
+819 TPKIKTMNIEWNFQVPS
-831 SIKETMEI
+831 
-839 KWDFNVPQNWT
+839 DWT
-850 NSCLNDPT
+850 NSSLTNPK
-858 SESYY
+858 EEA
-863 DNSSNKSGINFY
+863 SSDDSSDKNGIRY
-875 ISLSPEN
+875 KITQYPEN
-882 WETFDPYTFYEGEVP
+882 WETSEPYTFYEGEVP
-897 LKCTVTYAGKEYTAE
+897 LECTVTYAGKKYTAE

-935 LLKLGETLQLK
+935 LLKSGETLQLK
-946 WKLNGEGMSSKLKSD
+946 WKLDGEGMSSKLKSD
-961 GVSVMFSS
+961 EVSVKFIS
-969 SDEKIASVSEDGLII
+969 SDENIASVNKDGLIT
-984 AKENGVATITAYV
+984 AKGNGIATITAYV
-997 SNGSYSEDRQIIV
+997 SDGSYSEERQILV
-1010 GDIWATDV
+1010 GDTWATDV

-1039 NPKNATFPTV
+1039 NPKNATYPTV

-1060 SNGTTVGAADITDDG
+1060 NSGTTVGAADITDDG

-1080 YRSDMATTVNNI
+1080 YRSDMAATVNNI

-1098 VTSFDGQA
+1098 VSSFDGQA

-1118 PLEELTLT
+1118 PLQDLTLT

-1134 SIDVKDNTQEGFL
+1134 SIDVKDDIEEGIL

-1163 AKALTKRFTI
+1163 AKALTTRFTI
-1173 TSQDE
+1173 TSQDK
-1178 EILEIGTKQLGDT
+1178 EILEISTKKLGDT

-1209 VTAKENNIKA
+1209 VSAKENDVKA

-1224 ITDSSYGILGVTL
+1224 VTDSSYGILGVTL
-1237 NASVMTVKAGEPQTI
+1237 DASVMTVKAGEPLTI
-1252 GHLVETKQDG
+1252 GYQVETKQDG

-1331 TLTLAPGENAQLY
+1331 ALTLAPGENAQLY
-1344 ATITPTDAA
+1344 ATIAPADAA
-1353 NKKVTWVSENNAVAT
+1353 NKKVTWISENNAVAT

-1388 RRRRLH
+1388 EDGGYTAE
-1394 SRMCRNRREKEVPA
+1394 CVVTVGKKEVPA

-1442 IWISSD
+1442 IWLSSD
-1448 EDVISVDTTGIV
+1448 EDVIAVDTTGIV

-1560 AINIAGLR
+1560 AVNIAGLR

-1576 IGALDKSGNKI
+1576 IVALDKSGNKI

-1641 TIYTVKSEH
+1641 KIYTVKSEH

>member
-1 MKRKNLITLL
+1 
-11 AFFPLFSVWGQ
+11 
-22 SSLNPVEKEKLKLP
+22 
-36 ELPQTM
+36 
-42 LRATAQANEQVD
+42 
-54 YTKGTF
+54 
-60 IVNEDWFGH
+60 
-69 QNSTVNFLSDDGKWT
+69 
-84 LRAFQKENPGHEL
+84 
-97 GCTSQ
+97 
-102 FGTIY
+102 
-107 GDKFY
+107 
-112 IVSKQEKDPGA
+112 
-123 TVIGSR
+123 
-129 LAVIDAKTMK
+129 
-139 VLKEFTRIGDSDGR
+139 
-153 SFLGVDE
+153 
-160 HTGYIGTSNGI
+160 
-171 FLYDIDKMEIGERI
+171 
-185 TGTENTSGSLY
+185 
-196 SAQIGTMIRVGDRV
+196 
-210 FAVHQKDGLLVIDAK
+210 
-225 THTLETTILKPEEHE
+225 
-240 GHGLG
+240 
-245 SIVLSKDGTI
+245 
-255 WASPTVELTG
+255 
-265 TGASLPLI
+265 
-273 WKVDPTTL
+273 
-281 TVQQVDI
+281 
-288 PTTSGIEE
+288 
-296 IPNSWYA
+296 
-303 WTADGFCASTKEN
+303 
-316 KIYWKGQGTGSWFTG
+316 
-331 YKIFCYDIDKNE
+331 
-343 FYKVF
+343 
-348 DFGKVEGDWRLYG
+348 
-361 TGFRIDPVSDDM
+361 M
-373 YCFWYHEFLDPEHEL
+373 YCFWYHEFLNPEHEL
-388 AVVETDGRGE
+388 AVVATDGRGE

-423 DNEAPVIQGEAPKE
+423 DNEAPAIQSGAPKE
-437 VVLSAERTQVSIPLE
+437 VVLDAKQTQVNIPLE
-452 EIVKDADNMTAAI
+452 EVVKDDDNMTAAI
-465 TLTTTMSEA
+465 TLTTNMSEA
-474 HQKLITVAVQN
+474 HQKLITVAIQN
-485 CQLVIQPVEASVT
+485 CHLVIQPIEASVT

-515 VETDLTVKLEE
+515 VETDLTVKLEQ

-531 FVISESEVAV
+531 FVINESEVAV
-541 EKGKTVTLT
+541 EKGKTITLT
-550 VKGMEGETATWA
+550 VKGMEGETATWKSEDKA
-562 SDDETIAT
+562 IAT
-570 VSEEGVV
+570 VSEDGVV
-577 TGMKVGTTTITATS
+577 TGMKAGTTTIIATS
-591 EDRGVK
+591 EARNVT

-603 VKRESLILNMASV
+603 VKRENLILDMASV
-616 ELFEGEEQTI
+616 ELFEGQSQT
-626 SVSRQ
+626 V
-631 TPLEQNEKIKWS
+631 KITGGWVNGGVES
-643 SSDETILE
+643 LTWESSDKSILE
-651 IIPQPNYM
+651 ITQQNPMLVQ
-659 QVKFKALKAGD
+659 FKALKTGS
-670 AKIIAQVVSSD
+670 AKIIAKISSKK
-681 DESNILTTT
+681 DESTVLTTT
-690 ECPVL
+690 ECSVL
-695 VKEMIPVEKIELVIA
+695 VKEMIPVEKIELTT
-710 DSEEQPGEE
+710 SEGEQPGEE

-740 SIKDVEWISSNKDAF
+740 SIKDVEWISSNQDAF

-790 ACEYQLERIAFSQPV
+790 SCEYQLERIVFSQPI
-805 YGYSKGMANDYEII
+805 YGYSKKMADDYGRI

-831 SIKETMEI
+831 SIEGTMDI

-858 SESYY
+858 SSSYY
-863 DNSSNKSGINFY
+863 DNSSNTRGINFC

-882 WETFDPYTFYEGEVP
+882 WETNELYTFYEGEVP
-897 LKCTVTYAGKEYTAE
+897 LKCTITYAGKKYTAE

-935 LLKLGETLQLK
+935 LLKSGETLQLK
-946 WKLNGEGMSSKLKSD
+946 WKLDGEGMSSKLKSD
-961 GVSVMFSS
+961 EVSVKFIS
-969 SDEKIASVSEDGLII
+969 SDENIASVNKDGLIT
-984 AKENGVATITAYV
+984 AKGNGIATITAYV
-997 SNGSYSEDRQIIV
+997 SDGSYSEERQILV
-1010 GDIWATDV
+1010 GDTWATDV

-1039 NPKNATFPTV
+1039 NPKNATYPTV

-1060 SNGTTVGAADITDDG
+1060 NSGTTVGAADITDDG

-1098 VTSFDGQA
+1098 VSSFDGQA

-1118 PLEELTLT
+1118 PLQDLTLT

-1134 SIDVKDNTQEGFL
+1134 SIDVKDDIEEGIL

-1163 AKALTKRFTI
+1163 AKALTTRFTI
-1173 TSQDE
+1173 TSQDK
-1178 EILEIGTKQLGDT
+1178 EILEIGTKKLGDT

-1209 VTAKENNIKA
+1209 VSAKENDVKA

-1224 ITDSSYGILGVTL
+1224 VTDSSYGILGVTL
-1237 NASVMTVKAGEPQTI
+1237 DASVMTVKAGEPLSI
-1252 GHLVETKQDG
+1252 GYQVETVQDG
-1262 VVYDKTVYW
+1262 VERDKTVYW

-1331 TLTLAPGENAQLY
+1331 ALTLAPGENAQLY
-1344 ATITPTDAA
+1344 ATITPADAA
-1353 NKKVTWVSENNAVAT
+1353 NKKVTWISENNAVAT

-1388 RRRRLH
+1388 EDGGYTAK
-1394 SRMCRNRREKEVPA
+1394 CVVTVEKKEIPA
-1408 TGISLDKTSV
+1408 TGISLDKISV
-1418 ELEKGKA
+1418 KLEKGKA
-1425 IVLRAT
+1425 IVLKAT
-1431 VTPANATNKRV
+1431 VIPANATNKQV
-1442 IWISSD
+1442 IWLSSD
-1448 EDVISVDTTGIV
+1448 EDIIAVDTTGIV
-1460 EGLEEGEADVI
+1460 EGLEEGKADVI

-1487 YDPATKPEV
+1487 YDPAAKPEV

-1502 AVIVFAR
+1502 AVVIFAQ

-1528 ILDKEY
+1528 VLDKEY
-1534 VADRFGNIINGLK
+1534 VADHFGNIINGLK

-1560 AINIAGLR
+1560 AVNIAGLR

-1576 IGALDKSGNKI
+1576 IVALDKSGNMI
-1587 STVTADPFTT
+1587 STVITDPFMT

-1641 TIYTVKSEH
+1641 KIYTVKSEH

>member
-1 MKRKNLITLL
+1 M
-11 AFFPLFSVWGQ
+11 
-22 SSLNPVEKEKLKLP
+22 
-36 ELPQTM
+36 
-42 LRATAQANEQVD
+42 
-54 YTKGTF
+54 
-60 IVNEDWFGH
+60 
-69 QNSTVNFLSDDGKWT
+69 
-84 LRAFQKENPGHEL
+84 
-97 GCTSQ
+97 
-102 FGTIY
+102 
-107 GDKFY
+107 
-112 IVSKQEKDPGA
+112 
-123 TVIGSR
+123 
-129 LAVIDAKTMK
+129 
-139 VLKEFTRIGDSDGR
+139 
-153 SFLGVDE
+153 
-160 HTGYIGTSNGI
+160 
-171 FLYDIDKMEIGERI
+171 
-185 TGTENTSGSLY
+185 
-196 SAQIGTMIRVGDRV
+196 
-210 FAVHQKDGLLVIDAK
+210 
-225 THTLETTILKPEEHE
+225 
-240 GHGLG
+240 
-245 SIVLSKDGTI
+245 
-255 WASPTVELTG
+255 
-265 TGASLPLI
+265 
-273 WKVDPTTL
+273 DPTTL

-288 PTTSGIEE
+288 PTASGIEE

-348 DFGKVEGDWRLYG
+348 DFGKVEGEWRLYG

-373 YCFWYHEFLDPEHEL
+373 YCFWYHEFLNPEHEL
-388 AVVETDGRGE
+388 AVVATDGRGE

-423 DNEAPVIQGEAPKE
+423 DNEAPAIQSGAPKE
-437 VVLSAERTQVSIPLE
+437 VVLDAKQTQVNIPLE
-452 EIVKDADNMTAAI
+452 EVVKDDDNMTAAI
-465 TLTTTMSEA
+465 TLTTNMSEA
-474 HQKLITVAVQN
+474 HQKLITVAIQN
-485 CQLVIQPVEASVT
+485 CHLVIQPIEASVT

-515 VETDLTVKLEE
+515 VETDLTVKLEQ

-531 FVISESEVAV
+531 FVINESEVAV
-541 EKGKTVTLT
+541 EKGKTITLT
-550 VKGMEGETATWA
+550 VKGMEGETATWKSEDKA
-562 SDDETIAT
+562 IAT
-570 VSEEGVV
+570 VSEDGVV
-577 TGMKVGTTTITATS
+577 TGMKAGTTTIIATS
-591 EDRGVK
+591 EARNVT

-603 VKRESLILNMASV
+603 VKRENLILDMASV
-616 ELFEGEEQTI
+616 ELFEGQSQT
-626 SVSRQ
+626 V
-631 TPLEQNEKIKWS
+631 KITGGWVNGGVES
-643 SSDETILE
+643 LTWESSDKSILE
-651 IIPQPNYM
+651 ITQQNPMLVQ
-659 QVKFKALKAGD
+659 FKALKTGS
-670 AKIIAQVVSSD
+670 AKIIAKISSKK
-681 DESNILTTT
+681 DESTVLTTT
-690 ECPVL
+690 ECSVL
-695 VKEMIPVEKIELVIA
+695 VKEMIPVEKIELTT
-710 DSEEQPGEE
+710 SEGEQPGEE

-740 SIKDVEWISSNKDAF
+740 SIKDVEWISSNQDAF

-790 ACEYQLERIAFSQPV
+790 SCEYQLERIVFSQPI
-805 YGYSKGMANDYEII
+805 YGYSKKMADDYGRI

-831 SIKETMEI
+831 SIEGTMDI

-858 SESYY
+858 SSSYY
-863 DNSSNKSGINFY
+863 DNSSNTRGINFC

-882 WETFDPYTFYEGEVP
+882 WETNELYTFYEGEVP
-897 LKCTVTYAGKEYTAE
+897 LKCTITYAGKKYTAE

-935 LLKLGETLQLK
+935 LLKSGETLQLK
-946 WKLNGEGMSSKLKSD
+946 WKLDGEGMSSKLKSD
-961 GVSVMFSS
+961 EVSVKFIS
-969 SDEKIASVSEDGLII
+969 SDENIASVNKDGLIT
-984 AKENGVATITAYV
+984 AKGNGIATITAYV
-997 SNGSYSEDRQIIV
+997 SDGSYSEERQILV
-1010 GDIWATDV
+1010 GDTWATDV

-1039 NPKNATFPTV
+1039 NPKNATYPTV

-1060 SNGTTVGAADITDDG
+1060 NSGTTVGAADITDDG

-1098 VTSFDGQA
+1098 VSSFDGQA

-1118 PLEELTLT
+1118 PLQDLTLT

-1134 SIDVKDNTQEGFL
+1134 SIDVKDDIEEGIL

-1163 AKALTKRFTI
+1163 AKALTTRFTI
-1173 TSQDE
+1173 TSQDK
-1178 EILEIGTKQLGDT
+1178 EILEIGTKKLGDT

-1209 VTAKENNIKA
+1209 VSAKENDVKA

-1224 ITDSSYGILGVTL
+1224 VTDSSYGILGVTL
-1237 NASVMTVKAGEPQTI
+1237 DASVMTVKAGEPLSI
-1252 GHLVETKQDG
+1252 GYQVETVQDG
-1262 VVYDKTVYW
+1262 VERDKTVYW

-1331 TLTLAPGENAQLY
+1331 ALTLAPGENAQLY
-1344 ATITPTDAA
+1344 ATITPADAA
-1353 NKKVTWVSENNAVAT
+1353 NKKVTWISENNAVAT

-1388 RRRRLH
+1388 EDGGYTAK
-1394 SRMCRNRREKEVPA
+1394 CVVTVEKKEIPA
-1408 TGISLDKTSV
+1408 TGISLDKISV
-1418 ELEKGKA
+1418 KLEKGKA
-1425 IVLRAT
+1425 IVLKAT
-1431 VTPANATNKRV
+1431 VIPANATNKQV
-1442 IWISSD
+1442 IWLSSD
-1448 EDVISVDTTGIV
+1448 EDIIAVDTTGIV
-1460 EGLEEGEADVI
+1460 EGLEEGKADVI

-1487 YDPATKPEV
+1487 YDPAAKPEV

-1502 AVIVFAR
+1502 AVVIFAQ

-1528 ILDKEY
+1528 VLDKEY
-1534 VADRFGNIINGLK
+1534 VADHFGNIINGLK

-1560 AINIAGLR
+1560 AVNIAGLR

-1576 IGALDKSGNKI
+1576 IVALDKSGNMI
-1587 STVTADPFTT
+1587 STVITDPFMT

-1641 TIYTVKSEH
+1641 KIYTVKSEH

>member
-1 MKRKNLITLL
+1 MELRKFPTL
-11 AFFPLFSVWGQ
+11 G
-22 SSLNPVEKEKLKLP
+22 
-36 ELPQTM
+36 
-42 LRATAQANEQVD
+42 
-54 YTKGTF
+54 
-60 IVNEDWFGH
+60 
-69 QNSTVNFLSDDGKWT
+69 
-84 LRAFQKENPGHEL
+84 
-97 GCTSQ
+97 
-102 FGTIY
+102 
-107 GDKFY
+107 
-112 IVSKQEKDPGA
+112 
-123 TVIGSR
+123 
-129 LAVIDAKTMK
+129 
-139 VLKEFTRIGDSDGR
+139 
-153 SFLGVDE
+153 
-160 HTGYIGTSNGI
+160 
-171 FLYDIDKMEIGERI
+171 
-185 TGTENTSGSLY
+185 
-196 SAQIGTMIRVGDRV
+196 
-210 FAVHQKDGLLVIDAK
+210 
-225 THTLETTILKPEEHE
+225 
-240 GHGLG
+240 
-245 SIVLSKDGTI
+245 
-255 WASPTVELTG
+255 
-265 TGASLPLI
+265 
-273 WKVDPTTL
+273 
-281 TVQQVDI
+281 
-288 PTTSGIEE
+288 
-296 IPNSWYA
+296 YA

-348 DFGKVEGDWRLYG
+348 DFGKVEGEWRLYG

-373 YCFWYHEFLDPEHEL
+373 YCFWYHEFLNPEHEL
-388 AVVETDGRGE
+388 AVVATDGRGE

-423 DNEAPVIQGEAPKE
+423 DNEAPAIQSGAPKE
-437 VVLSAERTQVSIPLE
+437 VVLDAKQTQVNIPLE
-452 EIVKDADNMTAAI
+452 EVVKDDDNMTAAI
-465 TLTTTMSEA
+465 TLTTNMSEA
-474 HQKLITVAVQN
+474 HQKLITVAIQN
-485 CQLVIQPVEASVT
+485 CHLVIQPIEASVT

-515 VETDLTVKLEE
+515 VETDLTVKLEQ

-531 FVISESEVAV
+531 FVINESEVAV
-541 EKGKTVTLT
+541 EKGKTITLT
-550 VKGMEGETATWA
+550 VKGMEGETATWKSEDKA
-562 SDDETIAT
+562 IAT
-570 VSEEGVV
+570 VSEDGVV
-577 TGMKVGTTTITATS
+577 TGMKAGTTTIIATS
-591 EDRGVK
+591 EARNVT

-603 VKRESLILNMASV
+603 VKRENLILDMASV
-616 ELFEGEEQTI
+616 ELFEGQSQT
-626 SVSRQ
+626 V
-631 TPLEQNEKIKWS
+631 KITGGRVNGGVESLTWE
-643 SSDETILE
+643 SSDKSILE
-651 IIPQPNYM
+651 ITQQNPMLVQ
-659 QVKFKALKAGD
+659 FKALKTGS
-670 AKIIAQVVSSD
+670 AKIIAKISSKK
-681 DESNILTTT
+681 DESTVLTTT
-690 ECPVL
+690 ECSVL
-695 VKEMIPVEKIELVIA
+695 VKEMIPVEKIELTT
-710 DSEEQPGEE
+710 SEGEQPGEE

-740 SIKDVEWISSNKDAF
+740 SIKDVEWISSNQDAF

-790 ACEYQLERIAFSQPV
+790 SCEYQLERIVFSQPI
-805 YGYSKGMANDYEII
+805 YGYSKKMADDYGRI

-831 SIKETMEI
+831 SIEGTMDI

-858 SESYY
+858 SSSYY
-863 DNSSNKSGINFY
+863 DNSSNTRGINFC

-882 WETFDPYTFYEGEVP
+882 WETNELYTFYEGEVP
-897 LKCTVTYAGKEYTAE
+897 LKCTITYAGKKYTAE

-935 LLKLGETLQLK
+935 LLKSGETLQLK
-946 WKLNGEGMSSKLKSD
+946 WKLDGEGMSSKLKSD
-961 GVSVMFSS
+961 EVSVKFIS
-969 SDEKIASVSEDGLII
+969 SDENIASVNKDGLIT
-984 AKENGVATITAYV
+984 AKGNGIATITAYV
-997 SNGSYSEDRQIIV
+997 SDGSYSEERQILV
-1010 GDIWATDV
+1010 GDTWATDV

-1039 NPKNATFPTV
+1039 NPKNATYPTV

-1060 SNGTTVGAADITDDG
+1060 NSGTTVGAADITDDG

-1098 VTSFDGQA
+1098 VSSFDGQA

-1118 PLEELTLT
+1118 PLQDLTLT

-1134 SIDVKDNTQEGFL
+1134 SIDVKDDIEEGIL

-1163 AKALTKRFTI
+1163 AKALTTRFTI
-1173 TSQDE
+1173 TSQDK
-1178 EILEIGTKQLGDT
+1178 EILEIGTKKLGDT

-1209 VTAKENNIKA
+1209 VSAKENDVKA

-1224 ITDSSYGILGVTL
+1224 VTDSSYGILGVTL
-1237 NASVMTVKAGEPQTI
+1237 DASVMTVKAGEPLSI
-1252 GHLVETKQDG
+1252 GYQVETVQDG
-1262 VVYDKTVYW
+1262 VERDKTVYW

-1331 TLTLAPGENAQLY
+1331 ALTLAPGENAQLY
-1344 ATITPTDAA
+1344 ATITPADAA
-1353 NKKVTWVSENNAVAT
+1353 NKKVTWISENNAVAT

-1388 RRRRLH
+1388 EDGGYTAK
-1394 SRMCRNRREKEVPA
+1394 CVVTVEKKEIPA
-1408 TGISLDKTSV
+1408 TGISLDKISV
-1418 ELEKGKA
+1418 KLEKGKA
-1425 IVLRAT
+1425 IVLKAT
-1431 VTPANATNKRV
+1431 VIPANATNKQV
-1442 IWISSD
+1442 IWLSSD
-1448 EDVISVDTTGIV
+1448 EDTIAVDTTGIV
-1460 EGLEEGEADVI
+1460 EGLEEGKADVI

-1487 YDPATKPEV
+1487 YDPAAKPEV

-1502 AVIVFAR
+1502 AVVIFAQ

-1528 ILDKEY
+1528 VLDKEY
-1534 VADRFGNIINGLK
+1534 VADHFGNIINGLK

-1560 AINIAGLR
+1560 AVNIAGLR

-1576 IGALDKSGNKI
+1576 IVALDKSGNMI
-1587 STVTADPFTT
+1587 STVITDPFMT

-1641 TIYTVKSEH
+1641 KIYTVKSEH

>member
-1 MKRKNLITLL
+1 
-11 AFFPLFSVWGQ
+11 
-22 SSLNPVEKEKLKLP
+22 
-36 ELPQTM
+36 
-42 LRATAQANEQVD
+42 
-54 YTKGTF
+54 
-60 IVNEDWFGH
+60 
-69 QNSTVNFLSDDGKWT
+69 
-84 LRAFQKENPGHEL
+84 
-97 GCTSQ
+97 
-102 FGTIY
+102 
-107 GDKFY
+107 
-112 IVSKQEKDPGA
+112 
-123 TVIGSR
+123 
-129 LAVIDAKTMK
+129 
-139 VLKEFTRIGDSDGR
+139 
-153 SFLGVDE
+153 
-160 HTGYIGTSNGI
+160 
-171 FLYDIDKMEIGERI
+171 ME
-185 TGTENTSGSLY
+185 SG
-196 SAQIGTMIRVGDRV
+196 
-210 FAVHQKDGLLVIDAK
+210 
-225 THTLETTILKPEEHE
+225 
-240 GHGLG
+240 
-245 SIVLSKDGTI
+245 
-255 WASPTVELTG
+255 
-265 TGASLPLI
+265 
-273 WKVDPTTL
+273 PTTL

-288 PTTSGIEE
+288 PTASGIEE

-348 DFGKVEGDWRLYG
+348 DFGKVEGEWRLYG

-373 YCFWYHEFLDPEHEL
+373 YCFWYHEFLNPEHEL
-388 AVVETDGRGE
+388 AVVATDGRGE

-423 DNEAPVIQGEAPKE
+423 DNEAPAIQSGAPKE
-437 VVLSAERTQVSIPLE
+437 VVLDAKQTQVNIPLE
-452 EIVKDADNMTAAI
+452 EVVKDDDNMTAAI
-465 TLTTTMSEA
+465 TLTTNMSEA
-474 HQKLITVAVQN
+474 HQKLITVAIQN
-485 CQLVIQPVEASVT
+485 CHLVIQPIEASVT

-515 VETDLTVKLEE
+515 VETDLTVKLEQ

-531 FVISESEVAV
+531 FVINESEVAV
-541 EKGKTVTLT
+541 EKGKTITLT
-550 VKGMEGETATWA
+550 VKGMEGETATWKSEDKA
-562 SDDETIAT
+562 IAT
-570 VSEEGVV
+570 VSEDGVV
-577 TGMKVGTTTITATS
+577 TGMKAGTTTIIATS
-591 EDRGVK
+591 EARNVT

-603 VKRESLILNMASV
+603 VKRENLILDMASV
-616 ELFEGEEQTI
+616 ELFEGQSQT
-626 SVSRQ
+626 V
-631 TPLEQNEKIKWS
+631 KITGGWVNGGVES
-643 SSDETILE
+643 LTWESSDKSILE
-651 IIPQPNYM
+651 ITQQNPMLVQ
-659 QVKFKALKAGD
+659 FKALKTGS
-670 AKIIAQVVSSD
+670 AKIIAKISSKK
-681 DESNILTTT
+681 DESTVLTTT
-690 ECPVL
+690 ECSVL
-695 VKEMIPVEKIELVIA
+695 VKEMIPVEKIELTT
-710 DSEEQPGEE
+710 SEGEQPGEE

-740 SIKDVEWISSNKDAF
+740 SIKDVEWISSNQDAF

-790 ACEYQLERIAFSQPV
+790 SCEYQLERIVFSQPI
-805 YGYSKGMANDYEII
+805 YGYSKKMADDYGRI

-831 SIKETMEI
+831 SIEGTMDI

-858 SESYY
+858 SSSYY
-863 DNSSNKSGINFY
+863 DNSSNTRGINFC

-882 WETFDPYTFYEGEVP
+882 WETNELYTFYEGEVP
-897 LKCTVTYAGKEYTAE
+897 LKCTITYAGKKYTAE

-935 LLKLGETLQLK
+935 LLKSGETLQLK
-946 WKLNGEGMSSKLKSD
+946 WKLDGEGMSSKLKSD
-961 GVSVMFSS
+961 EVSVKFIS
-969 SDEKIASVSEDGLII
+969 SDENIASVNKDGLIT
-984 AKENGVATITAYV
+984 AKGNGIATITAYV
-997 SNGSYSEDRQIIV
+997 SDGSYSEERQILV
-1010 GDIWATDV
+1010 GDTWATDV

-1039 NPKNATFPTV
+1039 NPKNATYPTV

-1060 SNGTTVGAADITDDG
+1060 NSGTTVGAADITDDG

-1098 VTSFDGQA
+1098 VSSFDGQA

-1118 PLEELTLT
+1118 PLQDLTLT

-1134 SIDVKDNTQEGFL
+1134 SIDVKDDIEEGIL

-1163 AKALTKRFTI
+1163 AKALTTRFTI
-1173 TSQDE
+1173 TSQDK
-1178 EILEIGTKQLGDT
+1178 EILEIGTKKLGDT

-1209 VTAKENNIKA
+1209 VSAKENDVKA

-1224 ITDSSYGILGVTL
+1224 VTDSSYGILGVTL
-1237 NASVMTVKAGEPQTI
+1237 DASVMTVKAGEPLSI
-1252 GHLVETKQDG
+1252 GYQVETVQDG
-1262 VVYDKTVYW
+1262 VERDKTVYW

-1331 TLTLAPGENAQLY
+1331 ALTLAPGENAQLY
-1344 ATITPTDAA
+1344 ATITPADAA
-1353 NKKVTWVSENNAVAT
+1353 NKKVTWISENNAVAT

-1388 RRRRLH
+1388 EDGGYTAK
-1394 SRMCRNRREKEVPA
+1394 CVVTVEKKEIPA
-1408 TGISLDKTSV
+1408 TGISLDKISV
-1418 ELEKGKA
+1418 KLEKGKA
-1425 IVLRAT
+1425 IVLKAT
-1431 VTPANATNKRV
+1431 VIPANATNKQV
-1442 IWISSD
+1442 IWLSSD
-1448 EDVISVDTTGIV
+1448 EDIIAVDTTGIV
-1460 EGLEEGEADVI
+1460 EGLEEGKADVI

-1487 YDPATKPEV
+1487 YDPAAKPEV

-1502 AVIVFAR
+1502 AVVIFAQ

-1528 ILDKEY
+1528 VLDKEY
-1534 VADRFGNIINGLK
+1534 VADHFGNIINGLK

-1560 AINIAGLR
+1560 AVNIAGLR

-1576 IGALDKSGNKI
+1576 IVALDKSGNMI
-1587 STVTADPFTT
+1587 STVITDPFMT
-1597 AQNPTANEEITSV
+1597 AQNPTANEEITSI

-1641 TIYTVKSEH
+1641 KIYTVKSEH

>member
-69 QNSTVNFLSDDGKWT
+69 QNSTINFLSDDGKWT
-84 LRAFQKENPGHEL
+84 LRAFQKENLGHEL

-288 PTTSGIEE
+288 PTASGIEE

-373 YCFWYHEFLDPEHEL
+373 YCFWYHEFLNPEHEL
-388 AVVETDGRGE
+388 AVVATDGRGE

-423 DNEAPVIQGEAPKE
+423 DNEAPAIQSGAPKE
-437 VVLSAERTQVSIPLE
+437 VVLDAEQTQVNIPLE
-452 EIVKDADNMTAAI
+452 EVVKDGDNMTAAI

-474 HQKLITVAVQN
+474 HQKLITVAIQN
-485 CQLVIQPVEASVT
+485 CHLVIQPVEASVT

-550 VKGMEGETATWA
+550 VKGMEGETATWK
-562 SDDETIAT
+562 SEDDAIAT
-570 VSEEGVV
+570 VSTEGVV
-577 TGMKVGTTTITATS
+577 TGVKAGITSIIATS

-603 VKRESLILNMASV
+603 VKRESLILDMASV
-616 ELFEGEEQTI
+616 ELFEGQSQT
-626 SVSRQ
+626 V
-631 TPLEQNEKIKWS
+631 KITGGWVNGGVES
-643 SSDETILE
+643 LTWESSDTSILE
-651 IIPQPNYM
+651 ITQQTPM
-659 QVKFKALKAGD
+659 QVQFKALKTGS
-670 AKIIAQVVSSD
+670 AKIIAKISSKK
-681 DESNILTTT
+681 DESTVLTTT

-710 DSEEQPGEE
+710 DSEEQPDENPIALALNKGLYLE
-719 TLKFNINGKKI
+719 
-730 LKAKVFPENA
+730 AKVYPENA
-740 SIKDVEWISSNKDAF
+740 SIKDVEWISSNPAF
-755 TIENGIVTAIGNGE
+755 EVSKNGVAKAVGNGE
-769 AEITVSS
+769 ATITAKSLQTGGS
-776 KQGQNE
+776 E
-782 VTSNPIKV
+782 VISNKINLTCSFEFEGV
-790 ACEYQLERIAFSQPV
+790 RFSQPV
-805 YGYSKGMANDYEII
+805 FGTKRGRSMTLEFTYIPEKPNTLSFKEVKIISENTSKWSVAEG
-819 TPKIKCFPTTPS
+819 TTGGIALS
-831 SIKETMEI
+831 RMIKEGEETVQCTFMDTKTQQEYSCECKVI
-839 KWDFNVPQNWT
+839 YDKELNTSPIELTDEFKRCKEGETFNILSQIST
-850 NSCLNDPT
+850 KST
-858 SESYY
+858 KSTEQSESPLYLFTS
-863 DNSSNKSGINFY
+863 DNKDIA
-875 ISLSPEN
+875 
-882 WETFDPYTFYEGEVP
+882 
-897 LKCTVTYAGKEYTAE
+897 TVDEQGNVTVKAK
-912 CIINFQEKD
+912 
-921 LESSFELENEDKKT
+921 
-935 LLKLGETLQLK
+935 GETNINICKADGGASTNLK
-946 WKLNGEGMSSKLKSD
+946 VLCGEKWAES
-961 GVSVMFSS
+961 
-969 SDEKIASVSEDGLII
+969 
-984 AKENGVATITAYV
+984 ITL
-997 SNGSYSEDRQIIV
+997 
-1010 GDIWATDV
+1010 
-1018 VCKEDT
+1018 KEDT
-1024 VRVTLGEA
+1024 VYVTHDGKPNRLSASLEPADIDFPSIVWFGNSSVDEDGYFTSSSDLT
-1032 VQLAATV
+1032 QGYG
-1039 NPKNATFPTV
+1039 KNSVIARSYDGMVSDTCIVYVVGKVPVTGI
-1049 EWSKPTTDWTT
+1049 TT
-1060 SNGTTVGAADITDDG
+1060 SV
-1075 IFSTM
+1075 
-1080 YRSDMATTVNNI
+1080 
-1092 GKYDVK
+1092 
-1098 VTSFDGQA
+1098 
-1106 SGQCVVYVLGLE
+1106 
-1118 PLEELTLT
+1118 
-1126 SKGVDDEI
+1126 DEI
-1134 SIDVKDNTQEGFL
+1134 SIDLDQEGVSESGVL
-1147 YTQFFDVGFV
+1147 YSKYFNVGV
-1157 PSNATL
+1157 LPTNATFWAVPTQHFEL
-1163 AKALTKRFTI
+1163 ISSDETVLKTNSDAGDGVDQWKLYPQKEGDVKLTVIEKE
-1173 TSQDE
+1173 SE
-1178 EILEIGTKQLGDT
+1178 KQTEMLM
-1191 HEEGFTLKPKK
+1191 H
-1202 QGTTQII
+1202 
-1209 VTAKENNIKA
+1209 VTNSK
-1219 VKTIR
+1219 
-1224 ITDSSYGILGVTL
+1224 YGILGVTL
-1237 NASVMTVKAGEPQTI
+1237 DASVMTVKAGEPLSI
-1252 GHLVETKQDG
+1252 GYQVETVQDG
-1262 VVYDKTVYW
+1262 VERDKTVYW

-1331 TLTLAPGENAQLY
+1331 ALTLAPGENAELY
-1344 ATITPTDAA
+1344 ATITPTDAT
-1353 NKKVTWVSENNAVAT
+1353 NKKVTWVSENDAVAT

-1376 VSAGSTIVRVTT
+1376 VSAGSTIVRATTEDGGYKAECVVTVGK
-1388 RRRRLH
+1388 
-1394 SRMCRNRREKEVPA
+1394 EEVPA
-1408 TGISLDKTSV
+1408 TGISLNETSV

-1431 VTPANATNKRV
+1431 VTPATATNKRV

-1448 EDVISVDTTGIV
+1448 EDVIAVDTTGIV
-1460 EGLEEGEADVI
+1460 EGLKEGEANVI

-1487 YDPATKPEV
+1487 YDPATKPEI

-1528 ILDKEY
+1528 LLDKEY
-1534 VADRFGNIINGLK
+1534 VADSFGNIISGLK

-1560 AINIAGLR
+1560 AVNIAGLR

-1576 IGALDKSGNKI
+1576 IVALDKSGNKI
-1587 STVTADPFTT
+1587 STVITDPFTT
-1597 AQNPTANEEITSV
+1597 AQNPTTNEEITSV

-1641 TIYTVKSEH
+1641 TVYTVKSDH
-1650 DRTQLQQEAGTYII
+1650 DRTQLQQGAGTYII

-1669 QEMYFSKKVV
+1669 QEMYFSKKIV

>member
-1 MKRKNLITLL
+1 
-11 AFFPLFSVWGQ
+11 
-22 SSLNPVEKEKLKLP
+22 
-36 ELPQTM
+36 
-42 LRATAQANEQVD
+42 
-54 YTKGTF
+54 
-60 IVNEDWFGH
+60 
-69 QNSTVNFLSDDGKWT
+69 
-84 LRAFQKENPGHEL
+84 
-97 GCTSQ
+97 
-102 FGTIY
+102 
-107 GDKFY
+107 
-112 IVSKQEKDPGA
+112 
-123 TVIGSR
+123 
-129 LAVIDAKTMK
+129 
-139 VLKEFTRIGDSDGR
+139 
-153 SFLGVDE
+153 
-160 HTGYIGTSNGI
+160 
-171 FLYDIDKMEIGERI
+171 
-185 TGTENTSGSLY
+185 
-196 SAQIGTMIRVGDRV
+196 MIRVGDRV
-210 FAVHQKDGLLVIDAK
+210 FAVHQKNGLLVIDAK

-288 PTTSGIEE
+288 PTASGIEE

-348 DFGKVEGDWRLYG
+348 DFGKVEGEWRLYG

-373 YCFWYHEFLDPEHEL
+373 YCFWYHEFLNPEHEL
-388 AVVETDGRGE
+388 AVVATDGRGE

-423 DNEAPVIQGEAPKE
+423 DNEAPAIQSGAPKE
-437 VVLSAERTQVSIPLE
+437 VVLDAKQTQVNIPLE
-452 EIVKDADNMTAAI
+452 EVVKDDDNMTAAI
-465 TLTTTMSEA
+465 TLTTNMSEA
-474 HQKLITVAVQN
+474 HQKLITVAIQN
-485 CQLVIQPVEASVT
+485 CHLVIQPIEASVT

-515 VETDLTVKLEE
+515 VETDLTVKLEQ

-531 FVISESEVAV
+531 FVINESEVAV
-541 EKGKTVTLT
+541 EKGKTITLT
-550 VKGMEGETATWA
+550 VKGMEGETATWKSEDKA
-562 SDDETIAT
+562 IAT
-570 VSEEGVV
+570 VSEDGVV
-577 TGMKVGTTTITATS
+577 TGMKAGTTTIIATS
-591 EDRGVK
+591 EARNVT

-603 VKRESLILNMASV
+603 VKRENLILDMASV
-616 ELFEGEEQTI
+616 ELFEGQSQT
-626 SVSRQ
+626 V
-631 TPLEQNEKIKWS
+631 KITGGWVNGGVES
-643 SSDETILE
+643 LTWESSDKSILE
-651 IIPQPNYM
+651 ITQQNPMLVQ
-659 QVKFKALKAGD
+659 FKALKTGS
-670 AKIIAQVVSSD
+670 AKIIAKISSKK
-681 DESNILTTT
+681 DESTVLTTT
-690 ECPVL
+690 ECSVL
-695 VKEMIPVEKIELVIA
+695 VKEMIPVEKIELTT
-710 DSEEQPGEE
+710 SEGEQPGEE

-740 SIKDVEWISSNKDAF
+740 SIKDVEWISSNQDAF

-790 ACEYQLERIAFSQPV
+790 SCEYQLERIVFSQPI
-805 YGYSKGMANDYEII
+805 YGYSKKMADDYGRI

-831 SIKETMEI
+831 SIEGTMDI

-858 SESYY
+858 SSSYY
-863 DNSSNKSGINFY
+863 DNSSNTRGINFC

-882 WETFDPYTFYEGEVP
+882 WETNELYTFYEGEVP
-897 LKCTVTYAGKEYTAE
+897 LKCTITYAGKKYTAE

-935 LLKLGETLQLK
+935 LLKSGETLQLK
-946 WKLNGEGMSSKLKSD
+946 WKLDGEGMSSKLKSD
-961 GVSVMFSS
+961 EVSVKFIS
-969 SDEKIASVSEDGLII
+969 SDENIASVNKDGLIT
-984 AKENGVATITAYV
+984 AKGNGIATITAYV
-997 SNGSYSEDRQIIV
+997 SDGSYSEERQILV
-1010 GDIWATDV
+1010 GDTWATDV

-1039 NPKNATFPTV
+1039 NPKNATYPTV

-1060 SNGTTVGAADITDDG
+1060 NSGTTVGAADITDDG

-1098 VTSFDGQA
+1098 VSSFDGQA

-1118 PLEELTLT
+1118 PLQDLTLT

-1134 SIDVKDNTQEGFL
+1134 SIDVKDDIEEGIL

-1163 AKALTKRFTI
+1163 AKALTTRFTI
-1173 TSQDE
+1173 TSQDK
-1178 EILEIGTKQLGDT
+1178 EILEIGTKKLGDT

-1209 VTAKENNIKA
+1209 VSAKENDVKA

-1224 ITDSSYGILGVTL
+1224 VTDSSYGILGVTL
-1237 NASVMTVKAGEPQTI
+1237 DASVMTVKAGEPLSI
-1252 GHLVETKQDG
+1252 GYQVETVQDG
-1262 VVYDKTVYW
+1262 VERDKTVYW

-1331 TLTLAPGENAQLY
+1331 ALTLAPGENAQLY
-1344 ATITPTDAA
+1344 ATITPADAA
-1353 NKKVTWVSENNAVAT
+1353 NKKVTWISENNAVAT

-1388 RRRRLH
+1388 EDGGYTAK
-1394 SRMCRNRREKEVPA
+1394 CVVTVEKKEIPA
-1408 TGISLDKTSV
+1408 TGISLDKISV
-1418 ELEKGKA
+1418 KLEKGKA
-1425 IVLRAT
+1425 IVLKAT
-1431 VTPANATNKRV
+1431 VIPANATNKQV
-1442 IWISSD
+1442 IWLSSD
-1448 EDVISVDTTGIV
+1448 EDIIAVDTTGIV
-1460 EGLEEGEADVI
+1460 EGLEEGKADVI

-1487 YDPATKPEV
+1487 YDPAAKPEV

-1502 AVIVFAR
+1502 AVVIFAQ

-1528 ILDKEY
+1528 VLDKEY
-1534 VADRFGNIINGLK
+1534 VADHFGNIINGLK

-1560 AINIAGLR
+1560 AVNIAGLR

-1576 IGALDKSGNKI
+1576 IVALDKSGNMI
-1587 STVTADPFTT
+1587 STVITDPFMT

-1641 TIYTVKSEH
+1641 KIYTVKSEH

>member
-1 MKRKNLITLL
+1 MPR
-11 AFFPLFSVWGQ
+11 
-22 SSLNPVEKEKLKLP
+22 
-36 ELPQTM
+36 
-42 LRATAQANEQVD
+42 
-54 YTKGTF
+54 
-60 IVNEDWFGH
+60 
-69 QNSTVNFLSDDGKWT
+69 
-84 LRAFQKENPGHEL
+84 
-97 GCTSQ
+97 
-102 FGTIY
+102 
-107 GDKFY
+107 
-112 IVSKQEKDPGA
+112 
-123 TVIGSR
+123 
-129 LAVIDAKTMK
+129 
-139 VLKEFTRIGDSDGR
+139 
-153 SFLGVDE
+153 
-160 HTGYIGTSNGI
+160 
-171 FLYDIDKMEIGERI
+171 
-185 TGTENTSGSLY
+185 
-196 SAQIGTMIRVGDRV
+196 
-210 FAVHQKDGLLVIDAK
+210 
-225 THTLETTILKPEEHE
+225 
-240 GHGLG
+240 
-245 SIVLSKDGTI
+245 
-255 WASPTVELTG
+255 
-265 TGASLPLI
+265 
-273 WKVDPTTL
+273 TL

-288 PTTSGIEE
+288 PTASGIEE

-348 DFGKVEGDWRLYG
+348 DFGKVEGEWRLYG

-373 YCFWYHEFLDPEHEL
+373 YCFWYHEFLNPEHEL
-388 AVVETDGRGE
+388 AVVATDGRGE

-423 DNEAPVIQGEAPKE
+423 DNEAPAIQSGAPKE
-437 VVLSAERTQVSIPLE
+437 VVLDAKQTQVNIPLE
-452 EIVKDADNMTAAI
+452 EVVKDDDNMTAAI
-465 TLTTTMSEA
+465 TLTTNMSEA
-474 HQKLITVAVQN
+474 HQKLITVAIQN
-485 CQLVIQPVEASVT
+485 CHLVIQPIEASVT

-515 VETDLTVKLEE
+515 VETDLTVKLEQ

-531 FVISESEVAV
+531 FVINESEVAV
-541 EKGKTVTLT
+541 EKGKTITLT
-550 VKGMEGETATWA
+550 VKGMEGETATWKSEDKA
-562 SDDETIAT
+562 IAT
-570 VSEEGVV
+570 VSEDGVV
-577 TGMKVGTTTITATS
+577 TGMKAGTTTIIATS
-591 EDRGVK
+591 EARNVT

-603 VKRESLILNMASV
+603 VKRENLILDMASV
-616 ELFEGEEQTI
+616 ELFEGQSQT
-626 SVSRQ
+626 V
-631 TPLEQNEKIKWS
+631 KITGGWVNGGVES
-643 SSDETILE
+643 LTWESSDKSILE
-651 IIPQPNYM
+651 ITQQNPMLVQ
-659 QVKFKALKAGD
+659 FKALKTGS
-670 AKIIAQVVSSD
+670 AKIIAKISSKK
-681 DESNILTTT
+681 DESTVLTTT
-690 ECPVL
+690 ECSVL
-695 VKEMIPVEKIELVIA
+695 VKEMIPVEKIELTT
-710 DSEEQPGEE
+710 SEGEQPGEE

-740 SIKDVEWISSNKDAF
+740 SIKDVEWISSNQDAF

-790 ACEYQLERIAFSQPV
+790 SCEYQLERIVFSQPI
-805 YGYSKGMANDYEII
+805 YGYSKKMADDYGRI

-831 SIKETMEI
+831 SIEGTMDI

-858 SESYY
+858 SSSYY
-863 DNSSNKSGINFY
+863 DNSSNTRGINFC

-882 WETFDPYTFYEGEVP
+882 WETNELYTFYEGEVP
-897 LKCTVTYAGKEYTAE
+897 LKCTITYAGKKYTAE

-935 LLKLGETLQLK
+935 LLKSGETLQLK
-946 WKLNGEGMSSKLKSD
+946 WKLDGEGMSSKLKSD
-961 GVSVMFSS
+961 EVSVKFIS
-969 SDEKIASVSEDGLII
+969 SDENIASVNKDGLIT
-984 AKENGVATITAYV
+984 AKGNGIATITAYV
-997 SNGSYSEDRQIIV
+997 SDGSYSEERQILV
-1010 GDIWATDV
+1010 GDTWATDV

-1039 NPKNATFPTV
+1039 NPKNATYPTV

-1060 SNGTTVGAADITDDG
+1060 NSGTTVGAADITDDG

-1098 VTSFDGQA
+1098 VSSFDGQA

-1118 PLEELTLT
+1118 PLQDLTLT

-1134 SIDVKDNTQEGFL
+1134 SIDVKDDIEEGIL

-1163 AKALTKRFTI
+1163 AKALTTRFTI
-1173 TSQDE
+1173 TSQDK
-1178 EILEIGTKQLGDT
+1178 EILEIGTKKLGDT

-1209 VTAKENNIKA
+1209 VSAKENDVKA

-1224 ITDSSYGILGVTL
+1224 VTDSSYGILGVTL
-1237 NASVMTVKAGEPQTI
+1237 DASVMTVKAGEPLSI
-1252 GHLVETKQDG
+1252 GYQVETVQDG
-1262 VVYDKTVYW
+1262 VERDKTVYW

-1331 TLTLAPGENAQLY
+1331 ALTLAPGENAQLY
-1344 ATITPTDAA
+1344 ATITPADAA
-1353 NKKVTWVSENNAVAT
+1353 NKKVTWISENNAVAT

-1388 RRRRLH
+1388 EDGGYTAK
-1394 SRMCRNRREKEVPA
+1394 CVVTVEKKEIPA
-1408 TGISLDKTSV
+1408 TGISLDKISV
-1418 ELEKGKA
+1418 KLEKGKA
-1425 IVLRAT
+1425 IVLKAT
-1431 VTPANATNKRV
+1431 VIPANATNKQV
-1442 IWISSD
+1442 IWLSSD
-1448 EDVISVDTTGIV
+1448 EDIIAVDTTGIV
-1460 EGLEEGEADVI
+1460 EGLEEGKADVI

-1487 YDPATKPEV
+1487 YDPAAKPEV

-1502 AVIVFAR
+1502 AVVIFAQ

-1528 ILDKEY
+1528 VLDKEY
-1534 VADRFGNIINGLK
+1534 VADHFGNIINGLK

-1560 AINIAGLR
+1560 AVNIAGLR

-1576 IGALDKSGNKI
+1576 IVALDKSGNMI
-1587 STVTADPFTT
+1587 STVITDPFMT

-1641 TIYTVKSEH
+1641 KIYTVKSEH

>member
-1 MKRKNLITLL
+1 
-11 AFFPLFSVWGQ
+11 
-22 SSLNPVEKEKLKLP
+22 
-36 ELPQTM
+36 
-42 LRATAQANEQVD
+42 
-54 YTKGTF
+54 
-60 IVNEDWFGH
+60 
-69 QNSTVNFLSDDGKWT
+69 
-84 LRAFQKENPGHEL
+84 
-97 GCTSQ
+97 
-102 FGTIY
+102 
-107 GDKFY
+107 
-112 IVSKQEKDPGA
+112 
-123 TVIGSR
+123 
-129 LAVIDAKTMK
+129 
-139 VLKEFTRIGDSDGR
+139 
-153 SFLGVDE
+153 
-160 HTGYIGTSNGI
+160 
-171 FLYDIDKMEIGERI
+171 
-185 TGTENTSGSLY
+185 
-196 SAQIGTMIRVGDRV
+196 
-210 FAVHQKDGLLVIDAK
+210 
-225 THTLETTILKPEEHE
+225 
-240 GHGLG
+240 
-245 SIVLSKDGTI
+245 
-255 WASPTVELTG
+255 
-265 TGASLPLI
+265 
-273 WKVDPTTL
+273 
-281 TVQQVDI
+281 
-288 PTTSGIEE
+288 
-296 IPNSWYA
+296 
-303 WTADGFCASTKEN
+303 
-316 KIYWKGQGTGSWFTG
+316 
-331 YKIFCYDIDKNE
+331 
-343 FYKVF
+343 
-348 DFGKVEGDWRLYG
+348 
-361 TGFRIDPVSDDM
+361 M
-373 YCFWYHEFLDPEHEL
+373 YCFWYHEFLNPEHEL
-388 AVVETDGRGE
+388 AVVATDGRGE

-423 DNEAPVIQGEAPKE
+423 DNEAPAIQSGAPKE
-437 VVLSAERTQVSIPLE
+437 VVLDAKQTQVNIPLE
-452 EIVKDADNMTAAI
+452 EVVKDDDNMTAAI
-465 TLTTTMSEA
+465 TLTTNMSEA
-474 HQKLITVAVQN
+474 HQKLITVAIQN
-485 CQLVIQPVEASVT
+485 CHLVIQPIEASVT

-515 VETDLTVKLEE
+515 VETDLTVKLEQ

-531 FVISESEVAV
+531 FVINESEVAV
-541 EKGKTVTLT
+541 EKGKTITLT
-550 VKGMEGETATWA
+550 VKGMEGETATWKSEDKA
-562 SDDETIAT
+562 IAT
-570 VSEEGVV
+570 VSEDGVV
-577 TGMKVGTTTITATS
+577 TGMKAGTTTIIATS
-591 EDRGVK
+591 EARNVT

-603 VKRESLILNMASV
+603 VKRENLILDMASV
-616 ELFEGEEQTI
+616 ELFEGQSQT
-626 SVSRQ
+626 V
-631 TPLEQNEKIKWS
+631 KITGGWVNGGVES
-643 SSDETILE
+643 LTWESSDKSILE
-651 IIPQPNYM
+651 ITQQNPMLVQ
-659 QVKFKALKAGD
+659 FKALKTGS
-670 AKIIAQVVSSD
+670 AKIIAKISSKK
-681 DESNILTTT
+681 DESTVLTTT
-690 ECPVL
+690 ECSVL
-695 VKEMIPVEKIELVIA
+695 VKEMIPVEKIELTT
-710 DSEEQPGEE
+710 SEGEQPGEE

-740 SIKDVEWISSNKDAF
+740 SIKDVEWISSNQDAF

-790 ACEYQLERIAFSQPV
+790 SCEYQLERIVFSQPI
-805 YGYSKGMANDYEII
+805 YGYSKKMADDYGRI

-831 SIKETMEI
+831 SIEGTMDI

-858 SESYY
+858 SSSYY
-863 DNSSNKSGINFY
+863 DNSSNTRGINFC

-882 WETFDPYTFYEGEVP
+882 WETNELYTFYEGEVP
-897 LKCTVTYAGKEYTAE
+897 LKCTITYAGKKYTAE

-935 LLKLGETLQLK
+935 LLKSGETLQLK
-946 WKLNGEGMSSKLKSD
+946 WKLDGEGMSSKLKSD
-961 GVSVMFSS
+961 EVSVKFIS
-969 SDEKIASVSEDGLII
+969 SDENIASVNKDGLIT
-984 AKENGVATITAYV
+984 AKGNGIATITAYV
-997 SNGSYSEDRQIIV
+997 SDGSYSEERQILV
-1010 GDIWATDV
+1010 GDTWATDV

-1039 NPKNATFPTV
+1039 NPKNATYPTV

-1060 SNGTTVGAADITDDG
+1060 NSGTTVGAADITDDG

-1098 VTSFDGQA
+1098 VSSFDGQA

-1118 PLEELTLT
+1118 PLQDLTLT

-1134 SIDVKDNTQEGFL
+1134 SIDVKDDIEEGIL

-1163 AKALTKRFTI
+1163 AKALTTRFTI
-1173 TSQDE
+1173 TSQDK
-1178 EILEIGTKQLGDT
+1178 EILEIGTKKLGDT

-1209 VTAKENNIKA
+1209 VSAKENDVKA

-1224 ITDSSYGILGVTL
+1224 VTDSSYGILGVTL
-1237 NASVMTVKAGEPQTI
+1237 DASVMTVKAGEPLSI
-1252 GHLVETKQDG
+1252 GYQVETVQDG
-1262 VVYDKTVYW
+1262 VERDKTVYW

-1331 TLTLAPGENAQLY
+1331 ALTLAPGENAQLY
-1344 ATITPTDAA
+1344 ATITPADAA
-1353 NKKVTWVSENNAVAT
+1353 NKKVTWISENNAVAT

-1388 RRRRLH
+1388 EDGGYTAK
-1394 SRMCRNRREKEVPA
+1394 CVVTVEKKEIPA
-1408 TGISLDKTSV
+1408 TGISLDKISV
-1418 ELEKGKA
+1418 KLEKGKA
-1425 IVLRAT
+1425 IVLKAT
-1431 VTPANATNKRV
+1431 VIPANATNKQV
-1442 IWISSD
+1442 IWLSSD
-1448 EDVISVDTTGIV
+1448 EDTIAVDTTGIV
-1460 EGLEEGEADVI
+1460 EGLEEGKADVI

-1487 YDPATKPEV
+1487 YDPAAKPEV

-1502 AVIVFAR
+1502 AVVIFAQ

-1528 ILDKEY
+1528 VLDKEY
-1534 VADRFGNIINGLK
+1534 VADHFGNIINGLK

-1560 AINIAGLR
+1560 AVNIAGLR

-1576 IGALDKSGNKI
+1576 IVALDKSGNMI
-1587 STVTADPFTT
+1587 STVITDPFMT

-1641 TIYTVKSEH
+1641 KIYTVKSEH

>member
-1 MKRKNLITLL
+1 
-11 AFFPLFSVWGQ
+11 
-22 SSLNPVEKEKLKLP
+22 
-36 ELPQTM
+36 
-42 LRATAQANEQVD
+42 
-54 YTKGTF
+54 
-60 IVNEDWFGH
+60 
-69 QNSTVNFLSDDGKWT
+69 
-84 LRAFQKENPGHEL
+84 
-97 GCTSQ
+97 
-102 FGTIY
+102 
-107 GDKFY
+107 
-112 IVSKQEKDPGA
+112 
-123 TVIGSR
+123 
-129 LAVIDAKTMK
+129 
-139 VLKEFTRIGDSDGR
+139 
-153 SFLGVDE
+153 
-160 HTGYIGTSNGI
+160 
-171 FLYDIDKMEIGERI
+171 MEIGEKI
-185 TGTENTSGSLY
+185 SGTENTSGSLY

-210 FAVHQKDGLLVIDAK
+210 FAVHQKNGLLVIDAK

-288 PTTSGIEE
+288 PTASGIEE

-348 DFGKVEGDWRLYG
+348 DFGKVEGEWRLYG

-373 YCFWYHEFLDPEHEL
+373 YCFWYHEFLNPEHEL
-388 AVVETDGRGE
+388 AVVATDGRGE

-423 DNEAPVIQGEAPKE
+423 DNEAPAIQSGAPKE
-437 VVLSAERTQVSIPLE
+437 VVLDAKQTQVNIPLE
-452 EIVKDADNMTAAI
+452 EVVKDDDNMTAAI
-465 TLTTTMSEA
+465 TLTTNMSEA
-474 HQKLITVAVQN
+474 HQKLITVAIQN
-485 CQLVIQPVEASVT
+485 CHLVIQPIEASVT

-515 VETDLTVKLEE
+515 VETDLTVKLEQ

-531 FVISESEVAV
+531 FVINESEVAV
-541 EKGKTVTLT
+541 EKGKTITLT
-550 VKGMEGETATWA
+550 VKGMEGETATWKSEDKA
-562 SDDETIAT
+562 IAT
-570 VSEEGVV
+570 VSEDGVV
-577 TGMKVGTTTITATS
+577 TGMKAGTTTIIATS
-591 EDRGVK
+591 EARNVT

-603 VKRESLILNMASV
+603 VKRENLILDMASV
-616 ELFEGEEQTI
+616 ELFEGQSQT
-626 SVSRQ
+626 V
-631 TPLEQNEKIKWS
+631 KITGGWVNGGVES
-643 SSDETILE
+643 LTWESSDKSILE
-651 IIPQPNYM
+651 ITQQNPMLVQ
-659 QVKFKALKAGD
+659 FKALKTGS
-670 AKIIAQVVSSD
+670 AKIIAKISSKK
-681 DESNILTTT
+681 DESTVLTTT
-690 ECPVL
+690 ECSVL
-695 VKEMIPVEKIELVIA
+695 VKEMIPVEKIELTT
-710 DSEEQPGEE
+710 SEGEQPGEE

-740 SIKDVEWISSNKDAF
+740 SIKDVEWISSNQDAF

-790 ACEYQLERIAFSQPV
+790 SCEYQLERIVFSQPI
-805 YGYSKGMANDYEII
+805 YGYSKKMADDYGRI

-831 SIKETMEI
+831 SIEGTMDI

-858 SESYY
+858 SSSYY
-863 DNSSNKSGINFY
+863 DNSSNTRGINFC

-882 WETFDPYTFYEGEVP
+882 WETNELYTFYEGEVP
-897 LKCTVTYAGKEYTAE
+897 LKCTITYAGKKYTAE

-935 LLKLGETLQLK
+935 LLKSGETLQLK
-946 WKLNGEGMSSKLKSD
+946 WKLDGEGMSSKLKSD
-961 GVSVMFSS
+961 EVSVKFIS
-969 SDEKIASVSEDGLII
+969 SDENIASVNKDGLIT
-984 AKENGVATITAYV
+984 AKGNGIATITAYV
-997 SNGSYSEDRQIIV
+997 SDGSYSEERQILV
-1010 GDIWATDV
+1010 GDTWATDV

-1039 NPKNATFPTV
+1039 NPKNATYPTV

-1060 SNGTTVGAADITDDG
+1060 NSGTTVGAADITDDG

-1098 VTSFDGQA
+1098 VSSFDGQA

-1118 PLEELTLT
+1118 PLQDLTLT

-1134 SIDVKDNTQEGFL
+1134 SIDVKDDIEEGIL

-1163 AKALTKRFTI
+1163 AKALTTRFTI
-1173 TSQDE
+1173 TSQDK
-1178 EILEIGTKQLGDT
+1178 EILEIGTKKLGDT

-1209 VTAKENNIKA
+1209 VSAKENDVKA

-1224 ITDSSYGILGVTL
+1224 VTDSSYGILGVTL
-1237 NASVMTVKAGEPQTI
+1237 DASVMTVKAGEPLSI
-1252 GHLVETKQDG
+1252 GYQVETVQDG
-1262 VVYDKTVYW
+1262 VERDKTVYW

-1331 TLTLAPGENAQLY
+1331 ALTLAPGENAQLY
-1344 ATITPTDAA
+1344 ATITPADAA
-1353 NKKVTWVSENNAVAT
+1353 NKKVTWISENNAVAT

-1388 RRRRLH
+1388 EDGGYTAK
-1394 SRMCRNRREKEVPA
+1394 CVVTVEKKEIPA
-1408 TGISLDKTSV
+1408 TGISLDKISV
-1418 ELEKGKA
+1418 KLEKGKA
-1425 IVLRAT
+1425 IVLKAT
-1431 VTPANATNKRV
+1431 VIPANATNKQV
-1442 IWISSD
+1442 IWLSSD
-1448 EDVISVDTTGIV
+1448 EDIIAVDTTGIV
-1460 EGLEEGEADVI
+1460 EGLEEGKADVI

-1487 YDPATKPEV
+1487 YDPAAKPEV

-1502 AVIVFAR
+1502 AVVIFAQ

-1528 ILDKEY
+1528 VLDKEY
-1534 VADRFGNIINGLK
+1534 VADHFGNIINGLK

-1560 AINIAGLR
+1560 AVNIAGLR

-1576 IGALDKSGNKI
+1576 IVALDKSGNMI
-1587 STVTADPFTT
+1587 STVITDPFMT

-1641 TIYTVKSEH
+1641 KIYTVKSEH

>member
-1 MKRKNLITLL
+1 M
-11 AFFPLFSVWGQ
+11 
-22 SSLNPVEKEKLKLP
+22 
-36 ELPQTM
+36 
-42 LRATAQANEQVD
+42 
-54 YTKGTF
+54 
-60 IVNEDWFGH
+60 
-69 QNSTVNFLSDDGKWT
+69 
-84 LRAFQKENPGHEL
+84 
-97 GCTSQ
+97 
-102 FGTIY
+102 
-107 GDKFY
+107 
-112 IVSKQEKDPGA
+112 
-123 TVIGSR
+123 
-129 LAVIDAKTMK
+129 
-139 VLKEFTRIGDSDGR
+139 
-153 SFLGVDE
+153 
-160 HTGYIGTSNGI
+160 
-171 FLYDIDKMEIGERI
+171 
-185 TGTENTSGSLY
+185 
-196 SAQIGTMIRVGDRV
+196 
-210 FAVHQKDGLLVIDAK
+210 
-225 THTLETTILKPEEHE
+225 
-240 GHGLG
+240 
-245 SIVLSKDGTI
+245 
-255 WASPTVELTG
+255 
-265 TGASLPLI
+265 
-273 WKVDPTTL
+273 

-288 PTTSGIEE
+288 PTASGIEE

-348 DFGKVEGDWRLYG
+348 DFGKVEGEWRLYG

-373 YCFWYHEFLDPEHEL
+373 YCFWYHEFLNPEHEL
-388 AVVETDGRGE
+388 AVVATDGRGE

-423 DNEAPVIQGEAPKE
+423 DNEAPAIQSGAPKE
-437 VVLSAERTQVSIPLE
+437 VVLDAKQTQVNIPLE
-452 EIVKDADNMTAAI
+452 EVVKDDDNMTAAI
-465 TLTTTMSEA
+465 TLTTNMSEA
-474 HQKLITVAVQN
+474 HQKLITVAIQN
-485 CQLVIQPVEASVT
+485 CHLVIQPIEASVT

-515 VETDLTVKLEE
+515 VETDLTVKLEQ

-531 FVISESEVAV
+531 FVINESEVAV
-541 EKGKTVTLT
+541 EKGKTITLT
-550 VKGMEGETATWA
+550 VKGMEGETATWKSEDKA
-562 SDDETIAT
+562 IAT
-570 VSEEGVV
+570 VSEDGVV
-577 TGMKVGTTTITATS
+577 TGMKAGTTTIIATS
-591 EDRGVK
+591 EARNVT

-603 VKRESLILNMASV
+603 VKRENLILDMASV
-616 ELFEGEEQTI
+616 ELFEGQSQT
-626 SVSRQ
+626 V
-631 TPLEQNEKIKWS
+631 KITGGWVNGGVES
-643 SSDETILE
+643 LTWESSDKSILE
-651 IIPQPNYM
+651 ITQQNPMLVQ
-659 QVKFKALKAGD
+659 FKALKTGS
-670 AKIIAQVVSSD
+670 AKIIAKISSKK
-681 DESNILTTT
+681 DESTVLTTT
-690 ECPVL
+690 ECSVL
-695 VKEMIPVEKIELVIA
+695 VKEMIPVEKIELTT
-710 DSEEQPGEE
+710 SEGEQPGEE

-740 SIKDVEWISSNKDAF
+740 SIKDVEWISSNQDAF

-790 ACEYQLERIAFSQPV
+790 SCEYQLERIVFSQPI
-805 YGYSKGMANDYEII
+805 YGYSKKMADDYGRI

-831 SIKETMEI
+831 SIEGTMDI

-858 SESYY
+858 SSSYY
-863 DNSSNKSGINFY
+863 DNSSNTRGINFC

-882 WETFDPYTFYEGEVP
+882 WETNELYTFYEGEVP
-897 LKCTVTYAGKEYTAE
+897 LKCTITYAGKKYTAE

-935 LLKLGETLQLK
+935 LLKSGETLQLK
-946 WKLNGEGMSSKLKSD
+946 WKLDGEGMSSKLKSD
-961 GVSVMFSS
+961 EVSVKFIS
-969 SDEKIASVSEDGLII
+969 SDENIASVNKDGLIT
-984 AKENGVATITAYV
+984 AKGNGIATITAYV
-997 SNGSYSEDRQIIV
+997 SDGSYSEERQILV
-1010 GDIWATDV
+1010 GDTWATDV

-1039 NPKNATFPTV
+1039 NPKNATYPTV

-1060 SNGTTVGAADITDDG
+1060 NSGTTVGAADITDDG

-1098 VTSFDGQA
+1098 VSSFDGQA

-1118 PLEELTLT
+1118 PLQDLTLT

-1134 SIDVKDNTQEGFL
+1134 SIDVKDDIEEGIL

-1163 AKALTKRFTI
+1163 AKALTTRFTI
-1173 TSQDE
+1173 TSQDK
-1178 EILEIGTKQLGDT
+1178 EILEIGTKKLGDT

-1209 VTAKENNIKA
+1209 VSAKENDVKA

-1224 ITDSSYGILGVTL
+1224 VTDSSYGILGVTL
-1237 NASVMTVKAGEPQTI
+1237 DASVMTVKAGEPLSI
-1252 GHLVETKQDG
+1252 GYQVETVQDG
-1262 VVYDKTVYW
+1262 VERDKTVYW

-1331 TLTLAPGENAQLY
+1331 ALTLAPGENAQLY
-1344 ATITPTDAA
+1344 ATITPADAA
-1353 NKKVTWVSENNAVAT
+1353 NKKVTWISENNAVAT

-1388 RRRRLH
+1388 EDGGYTAK
-1394 SRMCRNRREKEVPA
+1394 CVVTVEKKEIPA
-1408 TGISLDKTSV
+1408 TGISLDKISV
-1418 ELEKGKA
+1418 KLEKGKA
-1425 IVLRAT
+1425 IVLKAT
-1431 VTPANATNKRV
+1431 VIPANATNKQV
-1442 IWISSD
+1442 IWLSSD
-1448 EDVISVDTTGIV
+1448 EDIIAVDTTGIV
-1460 EGLEEGEADVI
+1460 EGLEEGKADVI

-1487 YDPATKPEV
+1487 YDPAAKPEV

-1502 AVIVFAR
+1502 AVVIFAQ

-1528 ILDKEY
+1528 VLDKEY
-1534 VADRFGNIINGLK
+1534 VADHFGNIINGLK

-1560 AINIAGLR
+1560 AVNIAGLR

-1576 IGALDKSGNKI
+1576 IVALDKSGNMI
-1587 STVTADPFTT
+1587 STVITDPFMT

-1641 TIYTVKSEH
+1641 KIYTVKSEH

>member
-1 MKRKNLITLL
+1 M
-11 AFFPLFSVWGQ
+11 
-22 SSLNPVEKEKLKLP
+22 
-36 ELPQTM
+36 
-42 LRATAQANEQVD
+42 
-54 YTKGTF
+54 
-60 IVNEDWFGH
+60 
-69 QNSTVNFLSDDGKWT
+69 
-84 LRAFQKENPGHEL
+84 
-97 GCTSQ
+97 
-102 FGTIY
+102 
-107 GDKFY
+107 
-112 IVSKQEKDPGA
+112 
-123 TVIGSR
+123 
-129 LAVIDAKTMK
+129 
-139 VLKEFTRIGDSDGR
+139 
-153 SFLGVDE
+153 
-160 HTGYIGTSNGI
+160 
-171 FLYDIDKMEIGERI
+171 
-185 TGTENTSGSLY
+185 
-196 SAQIGTMIRVGDRV
+196 
-210 FAVHQKDGLLVIDAK
+210 
-225 THTLETTILKPEEHE
+225 
-240 GHGLG
+240 
-245 SIVLSKDGTI
+245 
-255 WASPTVELTG
+255 
-265 TGASLPLI
+265 
-273 WKVDPTTL
+273 DPTTL

-288 PTTSGIEE
+288 PTASGIEE

-348 DFGKVEGDWRLYG
+348 DFGKVEGEWRLYG

-373 YCFWYHEFLDPEHEL
+373 YCFWYHEFLNPEHEL
-388 AVVETDGRGE
+388 AVVATDGRGE

-423 DNEAPVIQGEAPKE
+423 DNEAPAIQSGAPKE
-437 VVLSAERTQVSIPLE
+437 VVLDAKQTQVNIPLE
-452 EIVKDADNMTAAI
+452 EVVKDDDNMTAAI
-465 TLTTTMSEA
+465 TLTTNMSEA
-474 HQKLITVAVQN
+474 HQKLITVAIQN
-485 CQLVIQPVEASVT
+485 CHLVIQPIEASVT

-515 VETDLTVKLEE
+515 VETDLTVKLEQ

-531 FVISESEVAV
+531 FVINESEVAV
-541 EKGKTVTLT
+541 EKGKTITLT
-550 VKGMEGETATWA
+550 VKGMEGETATWKSEDKA
-562 SDDETIAT
+562 IAT
-570 VSEEGVV
+570 VSEDGVV
-577 TGMKVGTTTITATS
+577 TGMKAGTTTIIATS
-591 EDRGVK
+591 EARNVT

-603 VKRESLILNMASV
+603 VKRESLILDMASV
-616 ELFEGEEQTI
+616 ELFEGQSQT
-626 SVSRQ
+626 V
-631 TPLEQNEKIKWS
+631 KITGGWVNGGVES
-643 SSDETILE
+643 LTWESSDKSILE
-651 IIPQPNYM
+651 ITQQNPMLVQ
-659 QVKFKALKAGD
+659 FKALKTGS
-670 AKIIAQVVSSD
+670 AKIIAKISSKK
-681 DESNILTTT
+681 DESTVLTTT
-690 ECPVL
+690 ECSVL
-695 VKEMIPVEKIELVIA
+695 VKEMIPVEKIELTT
-710 DSEEQPGEE
+710 SEGEQPGEE

-740 SIKDVEWISSNKDAF
+740 SIKDVEWISSNQDAF

-790 ACEYQLERIAFSQPV
+790 SCEYQLERIVFSQPI
-805 YGYSKGMANDYEII
+805 YGYSKKMADDYGRI

-831 SIKETMEI
+831 SIEGTMDI

-858 SESYY
+858 SSSYY
-863 DNSSNKSGINFY
+863 DNSSNTRGINFC

-882 WETFDPYTFYEGEVP
+882 WETNELYTFYEGEVP
-897 LKCTVTYAGKEYTAE
+897 LKCTITYAGKKYTAE

-935 LLKLGETLQLK
+935 LLKSGETLQLK
-946 WKLNGEGMSSKLKSD
+946 WKLDGEGMSSKLKSD
-961 GVSVMFSS
+961 EVSVKFIS
-969 SDEKIASVSEDGLII
+969 SDENIASVNKDGLIT
-984 AKENGVATITAYV
+984 AKGNGIATITAYV
-997 SNGSYSEDRQIIV
+997 SDGSYSEERQILV
-1010 GDIWATDV
+1010 GDTWATDV

-1039 NPKNATFPTV
+1039 NPKNATYPTV

-1060 SNGTTVGAADITDDG
+1060 NSGTTVGAADITDDG

-1098 VTSFDGQA
+1098 VSSFDGQA

-1118 PLEELTLT
+1118 PLQDLTLT

-1134 SIDVKDNTQEGFL
+1134 SIDVKDDIEEGIL

-1163 AKALTKRFTI
+1163 AKALTTRFTI
-1173 TSQDE
+1173 TSQDK
-1178 EILEIGTKQLGDT
+1178 EILEIGTKKLGDT

-1209 VTAKENNIKA
+1209 VSAKENDVKA

-1224 ITDSSYGILGVTL
+1224 VTDSSYGILGVTL
-1237 NASVMTVKAGEPQTI
+1237 DASVMTVKAGEPLSI
-1252 GHLVETKQDG
+1252 GYQVETVQDG
-1262 VVYDKTVYW
+1262 VERDKTVYW

-1331 TLTLAPGENAQLY
+1331 ALTLAPGENAQLY
-1344 ATITPTDAA
+1344 ATITPADAA
-1353 NKKVTWVSENNAVAT
+1353 NKKVTWISENNAVAT

-1388 RRRRLH
+1388 EDGGYTAK
-1394 SRMCRNRREKEVPA
+1394 CVVTVEKKEIPA
-1408 TGISLDKTSV
+1408 TGISLDKISV
-1418 ELEKGKA
+1418 KLEKGKA
-1425 IVLRAT
+1425 IVLKAT
-1431 VTPANATNKRV
+1431 VIPANATNKQV
-1442 IWISSD
+1442 IWLSSD
-1448 EDVISVDTTGIV
+1448 EDTIAVDTTGIV
-1460 EGLEEGEADVI
+1460 EGLEEGKADVI

-1487 YDPATKPEV
+1487 YDPAAKPEV

-1502 AVIVFAR
+1502 AVVIFAQ

-1528 ILDKEY
+1528 VLDKEY
-1534 VADRFGNIINGLK
+1534 VADHFGNIINGLK

-1560 AINIAGLR
+1560 AVNIAGLR

-1576 IGALDKSGNKI
+1576 IVALDKSGNMI
-1587 STVTADPFTT
+1587 STVITDPFMT

-1641 TIYTVKSEH
+1641 KIYTVKSEH

>member
-107 GDKFY
+107 GDRFY

-171 FLYDIDKMEIGERI
+171 FLYDIDKMEIGEKI

-288 PTTSGIEE
+288 PTASGIEE

-373 YCFWYHEFLDPEHEL
+373 YCFWYHEFLNPEHEL
-388 AVVETDGRGE
+388 AVVATDGRGE

-423 DNEAPVIQGEAPKE
+423 DNEAPAIQSGAPKE
-437 VVLSAERTQVSIPLE
+437 VVLDAEQTQVNIPLE
-452 EIVKDADNMTAAI
+452 EVVKDADNMTAAI

-474 HQKLITVAVQN
+474 HQKLITVAIQN
-485 CQLVIQPVEASVT
+485 CHLVIQPVEASVT

-526 GTGAP
+526 STGAP

-550 VKGMEGETATWA
+550 VKGMEGETATWK
-562 SDDETIAT
+562 SEDDAIAT
-570 VSEEGVV
+570 VSTEGIV
-577 TGMKVGTTTITATS
+577 TGVKAGITSIIATS

-603 VKRESLILNMASV
+603 VKRESLILDMASV
-616 ELFEGEEQTI
+616 ELFEGQSQT
-626 SVSRQ
+626 V
-631 TPLEQNEKIKWS
+631 KITGGWMNGGVES
-643 SSDETILE
+643 LTWESSDTSILK
-651 IIPQPNYM
+651 ITRSTPM
-659 QVKFKALKAGD
+659 QVQFEALKTGS
-670 AKIIAQVVSSD
+670 AKIIAKISSKEE
-681 DESNILTTT
+681 ESIVLTTT
-690 ECPVL
+690 ECSVL
-695 VKEMIPVEKIELVIA
+695 VKELIPVEKIELTT
-710 DSEEQPGEE
+710 SEGEQPGEE

-740 SIKDVEWISSNKDAF
+740 SIKDVEWISSNPDAF
-755 TIENGIVTAIGNGE
+755 TIENGIVTAIGDGV
-769 AEITVSS
+769 AEITVRSI
-776 KQGQNE
+776 QGQNE

-790 ACEYQLERIAFSQPV
+790 TCEYQLERIVFSQPV
-805 YGYSKGMANDYEII
+805 YGYSKSMMNDMGKITPEVKCYPA
-819 TPKIKCFPTTPS
+819 TPKIK
-831 SIKETMEI
+831 TMNIE
-839 KWDFNVPQNWT
+839 WDFQVPSDWT
-850 NSCLNDPT
+850 NSSLTNPD
-858 SESYY
+858 E
-863 DNSSNKSGINFY
+863 DASSDDSSDKNGIRY
-875 ISLSPEN
+875 KITQYPEN
-882 WETFDPYTFYEGEVP
+882 WETYEPYTFYEGEVP

-935 LLKLGETLQLK
+935 LLKSGETLQLK
-946 WKLNGEGMSSKLKSD
+946 WKLDGEGMSSKLKSD
-961 GVSVMFSS
+961 EVSVKFIS
-969 SDEKIASVSEDGLII
+969 SDENIASVNKDGLIT
-984 AKENGVATITAYV
+984 AKGNGIATITAYV
-997 SNGSYSEDRQIIV
+997 SDGSYSEERQILV
-1010 GDIWATDV
+1010 GDTWATDV

-1039 NPKNATFPTV
+1039 NPKNATYPTV

-1060 SNGTTVGAADITDDG
+1060 NIGTTVGAADITDDG

-1098 VTSFDGQA
+1098 VSSFDGQA

-1118 PLEELTLT
+1118 PLQDLTLT

-1134 SIDVKDNTQEGFL
+1134 SIDVKDDIEEGIL

-1163 AKALTKRFTI
+1163 AKALTTRFTI
-1173 TSQDE
+1173 TSQDK
-1178 EILEIGTKQLGDT
+1178 EILEIGTKKLGDT

-1209 VTAKENNIKA
+1209 VSAKENDVKA

-1224 ITDSSYGILGVTL
+1224 VTDSSYGILGVTL
-1237 NASVMTVKAGEPQTI
+1237 DASVMTVKAGEPLTI
-1252 GHLVETKQDG
+1252 GYQVETKQDG

-1288 TPIKVGGTTTIRAI
+1288 TPIKVGGTTTIRVI

-1331 TLTLAPGENAQLY
+1331 ALTLAPGENAQLY
-1344 ATITPTDAA
+1344 ATIAPADAA
-1353 NKKVTWVSENNAVAT
+1353 NKKVTWISENNAVAT

-1388 RRRRLH
+1388 EDGGYTAE
-1394 SRMCRNRREKEVPA
+1394 CVVTVGKKEVPA

-1442 IWISSD
+1442 IWLSSD
-1448 EDVISVDTTGIV
+1448 EDVIAVDTTGIV

-1560 AINIAGLR
+1560 AVNIAGLR

-1576 IGALDKSGNKI
+1576 IVALDKSGNKI

-1641 TIYTVKSEH
+1641 KIYTVKSEH